1 MHGILQIGIITFFCH
16 SLYVVF
22 LRHSSMKARKSM
34 KKRFVSLLVAL
45 SITLTFLPIGA
56 VAAPTNEI
64 IQGNLKYTV
73 NNYTVNDGG
82 ESVTVSGI
90 SESTSEKPTHLTIE
104 SSISSNGKNYTVT
117 EIGNWAFEEWNTL
130 TEVTLPHTVE
140 IIGFQAFFNCS
151 NLTNVTIPEGVRK
164 IGQIAFNGCSQLTS
178 ITIPGTIEVM
188 TMAFSGNTALSHVT
202 LTNGISEIS
211 SSAFEGCTGLTEV
224 EIPASVNEIRQDAF
238 NGCTNLSDVKYNGHK
253 TDWDK
258 VTVKTGNDTLTSK
271 VQYLCDINFDL
282 DGGTVN
288 GSDTMATQTV
298 YSNEKLGTAKC
309 YQNDQTFKIPI
320 APQKEG
326 YTFLGWYQQDATAPT
341 DPAEYVA
348 SDNVTFTAKWSQI
361 YDVAF
366 DANANGDTV
375 TRMPSTQKV
384 PETTTASLPTIT
396 PQRTGY
402 DFDGWYTQAEGGTK
416 YTFTEAV
423 SSNITLYAHWNA
435 HSHTVTLEND
445 ENKETNSYDYGSSV
459 SVPTP
464 TKKTGYNFNHWEVTV
479 PDGETAP
486 SLNGP
491 DENGNYSFS
500 MPDYDIILTAKWT
513 QKDVIDPDVDL
524 KFDAATGEVTSNNP
538 QVNADDIINRKFYDD
553 KGNEVPGEKLNDRG
567 LPMEPGDY
575 IVKVDV
581 KETEKTAP
589 ANQITG
595 NQIKWSY
602 NVPQEEEKVTYT
614 LSLLG
619 GIAKVNGKDTT
630 INDNGDITI
639 EKGATVEVTFDK
651 SILSDAQTFDQWTI
665 KPASVL
671 NAVDP
676 KAETI
681 TFTMPGENVIIEAM
695 TKDASIE
702 EEPNILGTTLI
713 IGTAAAGTAVLA
725 YQTYQLG
732 TEFYL
737 ICTLPTGTAIP
748 TNRGE
753 LAELVWNNAGK
764 PEPAAVLN
772 ANATETDKAITWAVE
787 NDLLKAAK
795 NNGETYEATDPVSR
809 TEVIKAWNQVQAFKK

>member
-22 LRHSSMKARKSM
+22 LRHQSMKAGKSM

-56 VAAPTNEI
+56 VAATKITKE
-64 IQGNLKYTV
+64 NLKYTV
-73 NNYTVNDGG
+73 NADGK
-82 ESVTVSGI
+82 SVTVSG
-90 SESTSEKPTHLTIE
+90 TSRNPKQLTIE
-104 SSISSNGKNYTVT
+104 SSISDGNGNSYTVT
-117 EIGNWAFEEWNTL
+117 KIGMGAFNSTL
-130 TEVTLPHTVE
+130 EEVTLPPTLDE
-140 IIGFQAFFNCS
+140 IEDSAFFKCS
-151 NLTNVTIPEGVRK
+151 SLTEITIPEGVTK
-164 IGQIAFNGCSQLTS
+164 IGTNAFYGCSQLTS
-178 ITIPGTIEVM
+178 ITIPSTIKNM
-188 TMAFSGNTALSHVT
+188 DTAFPSNPKLSQVT
-202 LTNGISEIS
+202 LTNGIYRIS
-211 SSAFEGCTGLTEV
+211 SSAFKDCTGLTEIKIPTSV
-224 EIPASVNEIRQDAF
+224 YEICSDAF
-238 NGCTNLSDVKYNGHK
+238 NGCTGLTSVTLEKGINIINRNAFKDCTKLNDVKYNGHK
-253 TDWDK
+253 TDWEN
-258 VTVKTGNDTLTSK
+258 VRVNIAGNDTLTSK

-282 DGGTVN
+282 NGGTIN
-288 GSDTMATQTV
+288 GSSTMATQTV

-309 YQNDQTFKIPI
+309 YPNGQPFVVPSDPVR
-320 APQKEG
+320 EG
-326 YTFLGWYQQDATAPT
+326 YTFL
-341 DPAEYVA
+341 
-348 SDNVTFTAKWSQI
+348 
-361 YDVAF
+361 
-366 DANANGDTV
+366 
-375 TRMPSTQKV
+375 
-384 PETTTASLPTIT
+384 
-396 PQRTGY
+396 
-402 DFDGWYTQAEGGTK
+402 GWYTQAEGGTK

-500 MPDYDIILTAKWT
+500 MPDYDITLTAKWT

-524 KFDAATGEVTSNNP
+524 KFDAATGEVTSNNT
-538 QVNADDIINRKFYDD
+538 QVNADDIINKKFYDE
-553 KGNEVPGEKLNDRG
+553 KGNEVPSEKLNDRG
-567 LPMEPGDY
+567 LPTEPGDY
-575 IVKVDV
+575 IIKVDV
-581 KETEKTAP
+581 KETENTAP

-602 NVPQEEEKVTYT
+602 NVPQKEEKVTYT

-737 ICTLPTGTAIP
+737 ICALPTGTAIP

-772 ANATETDKAITWAVE
+772 ANATETDKAIAWAVE

>member
-22 LRHSSMKARKSM
+22 LRHQSMKAGKSM

-45 SITLTFLPIGA
+45 SITLTFLPMGA
-56 VAAPTNEI
+56 VAAAPNKITKGDLI
-64 IQGNLKYTV
+64 YTV
-73 NNYTVNDGG
+73 NADG
-82 ESVTVSGI
+82 ESVTVSG
-90 SESTSEKPTHLTIE
+90 TSRKPTQLTIG
-104 SSISSNGKNYTVT
+104 SSISDGNGKSYTVT
-117 EIGNWAFEEWNTL
+117 KIGMGAFNNVRNTL
-130 TEVTLPHTVE
+130 TEVTLPPTLDE
-140 IIGFQAFFNCS
+140 IEDSAFFKCS
-151 NLTNVTIPEGVRK
+151 SLTEITIPEGVTK
-164 IGQIAFNGCSQLTS
+164 IGTNAFYGCSQLTS
-178 ITIPGTIEVM
+178 ITIPSTIKNM
-188 TMAFSGNTALSHVT
+188 DAAFPSNPKLSQVT
-202 LTNGISEIS
+202 LTNGIYRIS
-211 SSAFEGCTGLTEV
+211 SSAFKDCTGLTEIKV
-224 EIPASVNEIRQDAF
+224 PTSVYEICSDAF
-238 NGCTNLSDVKYNGHK
+238 NGCTGLTSVTLEKGINIINSNAFKDCTELNDVKYNGYK
-253 TDWDK
+253 TDWEK
-258 VTVKTGNDTLTSK
+258 VRVNNAGNDTLTSK

-282 DGGTVN
+282 NGGTIN
-288 GSDTMATQTV
+288 GSGTMDKQTV
-298 YSNEKLGTAKC
+298 YSNEKLGTAS
-309 YQNDQTFKIPI
+309 
-320 APQKEG
+320 
-326 YTFLGWYQQDATAPT
+326 
-341 DPAEYVA
+341 V
-348 SDNVTFTAKWSQI
+348 
-361 YDVAF
+361 
-366 DANANGDTV
+366 
-375 TRMPSTQKV
+375 
-384 PETTTASLPTIT
+384 PTIT

-423 SSNITLYAHWNA
+423 SSNIILYAHWNA

-445 ENKETNSYDYGSSV
+445 ENKKTNSYDYGSSV

-500 MPDYDIILTAKWT
+500 MPDYDITLTAKWT

-524 KFDAATGEVTSNNP
+524 KFDAVTGEVTSNNT

-553 KGNEVPGEKLNDRG
+553 KGNEVPGEKLNDRR
-567 LPMEPGDY
+567 LPTEPGDY

-581 KETEKTAP
+581 KETENTAP

-602 NVPQEEEKVTYT
+602 NVPQKEEKVTYT

-619 GIAKVNGKDTT
+619 GIAKVNGKDAT

-671 NAVDP
+671 SAVEP

-737 ICTLPTGTAIP
+737 ICALPTGTAIP

-753 LAELVWNNAGK
+753 LAALVWNNAGK

-772 ANATETDKAITWAVE
+772 ANATETDKAIAWAVE

-809 TEVIKAWNQVQAFKK
+809 TEVIKAWNQVQAFKNEKNK

>member
-1 MHGILQIGIITFFCH
+1 
-16 SLYVVF
+16 
-22 LRHSSMKARKSM
+22 M

-45 SITLTFLPIGA
+45 SITLTFLPMGA
-56 VAAPTNEI
+56 VAAAPIKFTD
-64 IQGNLKYTV
+64 GNLIYTV
-73 NNYTVNDGG
+73 NADGQ
-82 ESVTVSGI
+82 SVTVSG
-90 SESTSEKPTHLTIE
+90 TSGSPTQLTIE
-104 SSISSNGKNYTVT
+104 SSISYKDKNYTVT
-117 EIGNWAFEEWNTL
+117 KIAMWAFNKCNSL
-130 TEVTLPHTVE
+130 TEVTIPNTVIE
-140 IIGFQAFFNCS
+140 IDYQAFYYCP
-151 NLTNVTIPEGVRK
+151 NLKKVTIHEGVK
-164 IGQIAFNGCSQLTS
+164 TIGQTAFIGCTQLTS
-178 ITIPGTIEVM
+178 ITIPSTITDM
-188 TMAFSGNTALSHVT
+188 DQAFSGNTALSHVT
-202 LTNGISEIS
+202 LTNGISNIS
-211 SSAFEGCTGLTEV
+211 NMAFKGCTGLTEIKVPISV
-224 EIPASVNEIRQDAF
+224 EQICPGAF
-238 NGCTNLSDVKYNGHK
+238 NGCTNLKSVLLEKNIKIINVNAFKDCTNLSDVKYNGYK

-258 VTVKTGNDTLTSK
+258 VTVNTTGNDTLTSK

-282 DGGTVN
+282 NGGTIN
-288 GSDTMATQTV
+288 GSGTMDKQTV
-298 YSNEKLGTAKC
+298 YSNKKLGTAS
-309 YQNDQTFKIPI
+309 
-320 APQKEG
+320 
-326 YTFLGWYQQDATAPT
+326 
-341 DPAEYVA
+341 V
-348 SDNVTFTAKWSQI
+348 
-361 YDVAF
+361 
-366 DANANGDTV
+366 
-375 TRMPSTQKV
+375 
-384 PETTTASLPTIT
+384 PTIT

-423 SSNITLYAHWNA
+423 SSNIILYAHWNA

-445 ENKETNSYDYGSSV
+445 ENKKTNSYDYGSSV

-479 PDGETAP
+479 PDGETAS

-500 MPDYDIILTAKWT
+500 MPDYDITLTAKRT

-524 KFDAATGEVTSNNP
+524 KFDAVTGEVTSNNT

-567 LPMEPGDY
+567 LPTEPGDY

-581 KETEKTAP
+581 KETENTAP

-602 NVPQEEEKVTYT
+602 NVPQKEEKVTYT

-619 GIAKVNGKDTT
+619 GIAKVNGKDAT

-671 NAVDP
+671 NAVEP

-737 ICTLPTGTAIP
+737 ICALPTGTAIP

-772 ANATETDKAITWAVE
+772 ANATETDKAIAWAVE
-787 NDLLKAAK
+787 NDLVKAAK
-795 NNGETYEATDPVSR
+795 SNGETYEATDPVSR

>member
-1 MHGILQIGIITFFCH
+1 
-16 SLYVVF
+16 
-22 LRHSSMKARKSM
+22 M
-34 KKRFVSLLVAL
+34 KKRFISLLVAL
-45 SITLTFLPIGA
+45 SITLTFLPMGA
-56 VAAPTNEI
+56 VAAAPIKFTD
-64 IQGNLKYTV
+64 GNLI
-73 NNYTVNDGG
+73 YTVNDDG
-82 ESVTVSGI
+82 ESVTVSG
-90 SESTSEKPTHLTIE
+90 TSGKPRHLTIE
-104 SSISSNGKNYTVT
+104 SSISDKDKNYTVT
-117 EIGNWAFEEWNTL
+117 KIAMWAFNNARNTL
-130 TEVTLPHTVE
+130 TEVTLPNTVDE
-140 IIGFQAFFNCS
+140 IGYQAFFNCS
-151 NLTNVTIPEGVRK
+151 NLTKVIIPEGVRK
-164 IGQIAFNGCSQLTS
+164 IGQAAFYGCSQLTS
-178 ITIPGTIEVM
+178 ITIPSTITNM
-188 TMAFSGNTALSHVT
+188 DTAFSGNTALSHVT
-202 LTNGISEIS
+202 LTNGISKIS
-211 SSAFEGCTGLTEV
+211 SNAFERCTGLTEV
-224 EIPASVNEIRQDAF
+224 EIPASVDQICPFAF
-238 NGCTNLSDVKYNGHK
+238 NGCTNLKRVLLEKNIKTINVNAFKDCTNLSDVKYNGYK

-258 VTVKTGNDTLTSK
+258 VTVNTTGNDTLTNK

-282 DGGTVN
+282 NGGTIN

-309 YQNDQTFKIPI
+309 YQNGQPFVVPTDPVR
-320 APQKEG
+320 EG

-341 DPAEYVA
+341 VLAEYVA
-348 SDNVTFTAKWSQI
+348 SDNVTF
-361 YDVAF
+361 
-366 DANANGDTV
+366 
-375 TRMPSTQKV
+375 
-384 PETTTASLPTIT
+384 
-396 PQRTGY
+396 
-402 DFDGWYTQAEGGTK
+402 
-416 YTFTEAV
+416 
-423 SSNITLYAHWNA
+423 
-435 HSHTVTLEND
+435 
-445 ENKETNSYDYGSSV
+445 
-459 SVPTP
+459 
-464 TKKTGYNFNHWEVTV
+464 
-479 PDGETAP
+479 
-486 SLNGP
+486 
-491 DENGNYSFS
+491 
-500 MPDYDIILTAKWT
+500 TAKWT

-524 KFDAATGEVTSNNP
+524 KFDAVTGEVTSNNT

-567 LPMEPGDY
+567 LPTEPGDY

-581 KETEKTAP
+581 KETENTAP

-602 NVPQEEEKVTYT
+602 NVPQKEEKVTYT

-619 GIAKVNGKDTT
+619 GIAKVNGKDAT

-671 NAVDP
+671 NAVEP

-737 ICTLPTGTAIP
+737 ICALPTGTAIP

-764 PEPAAVLN
+764 PDPAAVLN
-772 ANATETDKAITWAVE
+772 ANATETDKAIAWAVE

-795 NNGETYEATDPVSR
+795 SNGETYEATDPVSR

>member
-1 MHGILQIGIITFFCH
+1 MGAFN
-16 SLYVVF
+16 S
-22 LRHSSMKARKSM
+22 
-34 KKRFVSLLVAL
+34 
-45 SITLTFLPIGA
+45 TL
-56 VAAPTNEI
+56 E
-64 IQGNLKYTV
+64 
-73 NNYTVNDGG
+73 
-82 ESVTVSGI
+82 
-90 SESTSEKPTHLTIE
+90 
-104 SSISSNGKNYTVT
+104 
-117 EIGNWAFEEWNTL
+117 
-130 TEVTLPHTVE
+130 EVTLPPTLDE
-140 IIGFQAFFNCS
+140 IEDSAFFKCS
-151 NLTNVTIPEGVRK
+151 SLTEITIPEGVTK
-164 IGQIAFNGCSQLTS
+164 IGTNAFYGCSQLTS
-178 ITIPGTIEVM
+178 ITIPSTIKNM
-188 TMAFSGNTALSHVT
+188 DTAFPSNPKLSQVT
-202 LTNGISEIS
+202 LTNGIYRIS
-211 SSAFEGCTGLTEV
+211 SSAFKDCTGLTEIKIPTSV
-224 EIPASVNEIRQDAF
+224 YEICSDAF
-238 NGCTNLSDVKYNGHK
+238 NGCTGLTSVTLEKGINIINRDAFKDCTKLNDVKYNGHK
-253 TDWDK
+253 TDWEN
-258 VTVKTGNDTLTSK
+258 VRVNIAGNDTLTSR

-282 DGGTVN
+282 DGGTIN

-309 YQNDQTFKIPI
+309 YPNDQPFVVPTDPVR
-320 APQKEG
+320 EG
-326 YTFLGWYQQDATAPT
+326 YTFL
-341 DPAEYVA
+341 
-348 SDNVTFTAKWSQI
+348 
-361 YDVAF
+361 
-366 DANANGDTV
+366 
-375 TRMPSTQKV
+375 
-384 PETTTASLPTIT
+384 
-396 PQRTGY
+396 
-402 DFDGWYTQAEGGTK
+402 GWYTQAEGGTK

-445 ENKETNSYDYGSSV
+445 ENKKTNSYDYGSSV

-500 MPDYDIILTAKWT
+500 MPDYDITLTAKWT

-524 KFDAATGEVTSNNP
+524 KFDAATGEVTSNNAK
-538 QVNADDIINRKFYDD
+538 VNADDIINRKFYDD

-567 LPMEPGDY
+567 LPTEPGDY

-581 KETEKTAP
+581 KETENTAP

-602 NVPQEEEKVTYT
+602 NVPQKEEKVTYT

-630 INDNGDITI
+630 INDNGNITI

-737 ICTLPTGTAIP
+737 ICALPTGTAIP

-772 ANATETDKAITWAVE
+772 ANATETDKAIAWAVE

>member
-1 MHGILQIGIITFFCH
+1 MPPTLDEIEDSAFFKCS
-16 SLYVVF
+16 SL
-22 LRHSSMKARKSM
+22 
-34 KKRFVSLLVAL
+34 
-45 SITLTFLPIGA
+45 
-56 VAAPTNEI
+56 
-64 IQGNLKYTV
+64 
-73 NNYTVNDGG
+73 
-82 ESVTVSGI
+82 
-90 SESTSEKPTHLTIE
+90 
-104 SSISSNGKNYTVT
+104 T
-117 EIGNWAFEEWNTL
+117 EI
-130 TEVTLPHTVE
+130 
-140 IIGFQAFFNCS
+140 
-151 NLTNVTIPEGVRK
+151 TIPEGVTK
-164 IGQIAFNGCSQLTS
+164 IGTNAFYGCSQLTS
-178 ITIPGTIEVM
+178 ITIPSTIKNM
-188 TMAFSGNTALSHVT
+188 DTAFPSNPKLSQVT
-202 LTNGISEIS
+202 LTNGIYRIS
-211 SSAFEGCTGLTEV
+211 SSAFKDCTGLTEIKIPTSV
-224 EIPASVNEIRQDAF
+224 YEICSDAF
-238 NGCTNLSDVKYNGHK
+238 NGCTGLTSVTLEKGINIINRNAFKDCTNLNDVKYNGHK
-253 TDWDK
+253 TDWEN
-258 VTVKTGNDTLTSK
+258 VRVNIAGNDTLTSK

-282 DGGTVN
+282 NGGTIN

-298 YSNEKLGTAKC
+298 YSNEKLGTAS
-309 YQNDQTFKIPI
+309 
-320 APQKEG
+320 
-326 YTFLGWYQQDATAPT
+326 
-341 DPAEYVA
+341 V
-348 SDNVTFTAKWSQI
+348 
-361 YDVAF
+361 
-366 DANANGDTV
+366 
-375 TRMPSTQKV
+375 
-384 PETTTASLPTIT
+384 PTIT

-423 SSNITLYAHWNA
+423 SSNIILYAHWNA
-435 HSHTVTLEND
+435 HSHTVTLKND

-500 MPDYDIILTAKWT
+500 MPDYDITLTAKWT

-524 KFDAATGEVTSNNP
+524 KFDAVTGEVTSNNT

-567 LPMEPGDY
+567 LPTEPGDY

-581 KETEKTAP
+581 KETENTAP

-602 NVPQEEEKVTYT
+602 NVPQKEEKVTYT

-619 GIAKVNGKDTT
+619 GIAKVNGKDAT

-671 NAVDP
+671 SAVEP

-737 ICTLPTGTAIP
+737 ICALPTGTAIP

-772 ANATETDKAITWAVE
+772 ANATETDKAIAWAVE

>member
-1 MHGILQIGIITFFCH
+1 MTLEKGINIIN
-16 SLYVVF
+16 
-22 LRHSSMKARKSM
+22 R
-34 KKRFVSLLVAL
+34 
-45 SITLTFLPIGA
+45 
-56 VAAPTNEI
+56 N
-64 IQGNLKYTV
+64 
-73 NNYTVNDGG
+73 
-82 ESVTVSGI
+82 
-90 SESTSEKPTHLTIE
+90 
-104 SSISSNGKNYTVT
+104 
-117 EIGNWAFEEWNTL
+117 AF
-130 TEVTLPHTVE
+130 
-140 IIGFQAFFNCS
+140 
-151 NLTNVTIPEGVRK
+151 K
-164 IGQIAFNGCSQLTS
+164 D
-178 ITIPGTIEVM
+178 
-188 TMAFSGNTALSHVT
+188 
-202 LTNGISEIS
+202 
-211 SSAFEGCTGLTEV
+211 CTKL
-224 EIPASVNEIRQDAF
+224 N
-238 NGCTNLSDVKYNGHK
+238 DVKYNGHK
-253 TDWDK
+253 TDWEN
-258 VTVKTGNDTLTSK
+258 VRVNIAGNDTLTSK

-282 DGGTVN
+282 NGGTIN
-288 GSDTMATQTV
+288 GSSTMATQTV

-309 YQNDQTFKIPI
+309 YPNDQPFVVPTDPVR
-320 APQKEG
+320 EG
-326 YTFLGWYQQDATAPT
+326 YTFL
-341 DPAEYVA
+341 
-348 SDNVTFTAKWSQI
+348 
-361 YDVAF
+361 
-366 DANANGDTV
+366 
-375 TRMPSTQKV
+375 
-384 PETTTASLPTIT
+384 
-396 PQRTGY
+396 
-402 DFDGWYTQAEGGTK
+402 GWYTQAEGGTK

-445 ENKETNSYDYGSSV
+445 ENKKTNSYDYGSSV

-500 MPDYDIILTAKWT
+500 MPDYDITLTAKWT

-524 KFDAATGEVTSNNP
+524 KFDAATGEVTSNNAK
-538 QVNADDIINRKFYDD
+538 VNADDIINKKFYDE
-553 KGNEVPGEKLNDRG
+553 KGNEVPSEKLNDRG
-567 LPMEPGDY
+567 LPTEPGDY

-581 KETEKTAP
+581 KETENTAP
-589 ANQITG
+589 ANQVTG

-602 NVPQEEEKVTYT
+602 KVPQKEEKVTYT

-639 EKGATVEVTFDK
+639 EKDATVEVTFDK

-737 ICTLPTGTAIP
+737 ICALPTGTAIP

-772 ANATETDKAITWAVE
+772 ANATETDKAIAWAVE

>member
-1 MHGILQIGIITFFCH
+1 
-16 SLYVVF
+16 
-22 LRHSSMKARKSM
+22 M

-56 VAAPTNEI
+56 VAATKITKE
-64 IQGNLKYTV
+64 NLKYTV
-73 NNYTVNDGG
+73 NADGK
-82 ESVTVSGI
+82 SVTVSG
-90 SESTSEKPTHLTIE
+90 TSRNPKQLTIE
-104 SSISSNGKNYTVT
+104 SSISDGNGKSYTVT
-117 EIGNWAFEEWNTL
+117 KIGMGAFNSTL
-130 TEVTLPHTVE
+130 EEVTLPPTLDE
-140 IIGFQAFFNCS
+140 IEDSAFFKCS
-151 NLTNVTIPEGVRK
+151 SLTEITIPEGVTK
-164 IGQIAFNGCSQLTS
+164 IGTNAFYGCSQLTS
-178 ITIPGTIEVM
+178 ITIPSTIKNM
-188 TMAFSGNTALSHVT
+188 DTAFPSNPKLSQVT
-202 LTNGISEIS
+202 LTNGIYRIS
-211 SSAFEGCTGLTEV
+211 SSAFKDCTGLTEIKIPTSV
-224 EIPASVNEIRQDAF
+224 YEICSDAF
-238 NGCTNLSDVKYNGHK
+238 NGCTGLTSVTLEKGINIINRNAFKDCTKLNDVKYNGHK
-253 TDWDK
+253 TDWEN
-258 VTVKTGNDTLTSK
+258 VRVNIAGNDTLTSK

-282 DGGTVN
+282 NGGTIN
-288 GSDTMATQTV
+288 GSSTMATQTV

-309 YQNDQTFKIPI
+309 YPNDQPFVVPTDPVR
-320 APQKEG
+320 EG
-326 YTFLGWYQQDATAPT
+326 YTFL
-341 DPAEYVA
+341 
-348 SDNVTFTAKWSQI
+348 
-361 YDVAF
+361 
-366 DANANGDTV
+366 
-375 TRMPSTQKV
+375 
-384 PETTTASLPTIT
+384 
-396 PQRTGY
+396 
-402 DFDGWYTQAEGGTK
+402 GWYTQAEGGTK

-423 SSNITLYAHWNA
+423 SSNIILYAHWNA

-479 PDGETAP
+479 PDGETVP

-500 MPDYDIILTAKWT
+500 MPDYDITLTAKWT

-538 QVNADDIINRKFYDD
+538 QVNADDIINKKFYDE
-553 KGNEVPGEKLNDRG
+553 KGNEVPSEKLNDRG
-567 LPMEPGDY
+567 LPTEPGDY
-575 IVKVDV
+575 IIKVDV
-581 KETEKTAP
+581 KETENTAP

-602 NVPQEEEKVTYT
+602 NVPQKEEKVTYT

-737 ICTLPTGTAIP
+737 ICALPTGTAIP

-772 ANATETDKAITWAVE
+772 ANATETDKAIAWAVE

>member
-1 MHGILQIGIITFFCH
+1 
-16 SLYVVF
+16 
-22 LRHSSMKARKSM
+22 M

-56 VAAPTNEI
+56 VAAAPIKFTN
-64 IQGNLKYTV
+64 GNLKYTV
-73 NNYTVNDGG
+73 NADG
-82 ESVTVSGI
+82 ESVTVSG
-90 SESTSEKPTHLTIE
+90 TLRNPTQLNIE
-104 SSISSNGKNYTVT
+104 SSILYNGTNYTVT
-117 EIGNWAFEEWNTL
+117 KIATWAFYDARNTL
-130 TEVTLPHTVE
+130 TEVTLPNTVDE
-140 IIGFQAFFNCS
+140 IEYQAFFNCS
-151 NLTNVTIPEGVRK
+151 NLTKVIIPEGVRK
-164 IGQIAFNGCSQLTS
+164 IGQAAFYGCSQLTS
-178 ITIPGTIEVM
+178 ITIPSTITNM
-188 TMAFSGNTALSHVT
+188 DTAFSGNTALSHVT
-202 LTNGISEIS
+202 LTNGISKIS
-211 SSAFEGCTGLTEV
+211 SNAFERCTGLTEV
-224 EIPASVNEIRQDAF
+224 EIPASVDQICPFAF
-238 NGCTNLSDVKYNGHK
+238 NGCTNLKRVLLEKNIKTINVNAFKDCTNLSDVKYNGYK

-258 VTVKTGNDTLTSK
+258 VTVNTTGNDTLTSK

-282 DGGTVN
+282 NGGTIN
-288 GSDTMATQTV
+288 GSGTMDKQTV
-298 YSNEKLGTAKC
+298 YSNEKLGTA
-309 YQNDQTFKIPI
+309 NV
-320 APQKEG
+320 
-326 YTFLGWYQQDATAPT
+326 PT
-341 DPAEYVA
+341 TP
-348 SDNVTFTAKWSQI
+348 
-361 YDVAF
+361 
-366 DANANGDTV
+366 
-375 TRMPSTQKV
+375 
-384 PETTTASLPTIT
+384 

-423 SSNITLYAHWNA
+423 SSNIILYAHWNA

-500 MPDYDIILTAKWT
+500 MPDYDITLTAKWT

-524 KFDAATGEVTSNNP
+524 KFDAVTGEVTSNNT

-567 LPMEPGDY
+567 LPTEPGDY

-581 KETEKTAP
+581 KETENTAP

-602 NVPQEEEKVTYT
+602 NVPQKEEKVTYT

-619 GIAKVNGKDTT
+619 GIAKVNGKDAT

-671 NAVDP
+671 NAVEP

-737 ICTLPTGTAIP
+737 ICALPTGTAIP
-748 TNRGE
+748 TTRGE

-772 ANATETDKAITWAVE
+772 ANATETDKAIAWAVE

>member
-1 MHGILQIGIITFFCH
+1 
-16 SLYVVF
+16 
-22 LRHSSMKARKSM
+22 M

-45 SITLTFLPIGA
+45 SITLTFLPMGA
-56 VAAPTNEI
+56 VAATKI
-64 IQGNLKYTV
+64 TQGNLIYRV
-73 NNYTVNDGG
+73 NADG
-82 ESVTVSGI
+82 ESVTVSG
-90 SESTSEKPTHLTIE
+90 TSRKPTQLTILTIG
-104 SSISSNGKNYTVT
+104 SSISDGNGKSYTVT
-117 EIGNWAFEEWNTL
+117 KIGMGAFNNARNTL
-130 TEVTLPHTVE
+130 TEVTLPPTLDE
-140 IIGFQAFFNCS
+140 IEDSAFFQCS
-151 NLTNVTIPEGVRK
+151 SLTEITIPEGVTK
-164 IGQIAFNGCSQLTS
+164 IGTNAFYGCSQLTS
-178 ITIPGTIEVM
+178 ITIPRTIKNM
-188 TMAFSGNTALSHVT
+188 DAAFPSNPKLSQVT
-202 LTNGISEIS
+202 LTNGIYRIS
-211 SSAFEGCTGLTEV
+211 SSAFKDCTGLTEIKV
-224 EIPASVNEIRQDAF
+224 PTSVYEICSDAF
-238 NGCTNLSDVKYNGHK
+238 NGCTGLTSVTLEKGINIINSNAFKDCTELNDVKYNGYK
-253 TDWDK
+253 TDWEK
-258 VTVKTGNDTLTSK
+258 VRVNKTGNDTLTSK
-271 VQYLCDINFDL
+271 VQYLCDITFDL
-282 DGGTVN
+282 NGGTIN
-288 GSDTMATQTV
+288 GSGTMDKQTV
-298 YSNEKLGTAKC
+298 YSNEKLGTASV
-309 YQNDQTFKIPI
+309 
-320 APQKEG
+320 
-326 YTFLGWYQQDATAPT
+326 PT
-341 DPAEYVA
+341 TP
-348 SDNVTFTAKWSQI
+348 
-361 YDVAF
+361 
-366 DANANGDTV
+366 
-375 TRMPSTQKV
+375 
-384 PETTTASLPTIT
+384 

-423 SSNITLYAHWNA
+423 SSNIILYAHWNA

-445 ENKETNSYDYGSSV
+445 ENKKTNSYDYGSSV

-500 MPDYDIILTAKWT
+500 MPDYDITLTAKWT

-524 KFDAATGEVTSNNP
+524 KFDAVTGEVTSNNT

-567 LPMEPGDY
+567 LPTEPGDY

-581 KETEKTAP
+581 KETENTAP

-602 NVPQEEEKVTYT
+602 NVPQKEEKVTYT

-619 GIAKVNGKDTT
+619 GIAKVNGKDAT

-671 NAVDP
+671 NAVEP

-737 ICTLPTGTAIP
+737 ICALPTGTAIP

-753 LAELVWNNAGK
+753 LAALVWNNAGK

-772 ANATETDKAITWAVE
+772 ANATETDKAIAWAVE

-795 NNGETYEATDPVSR
+795 SNGETYEATDPVSR

>member
-1 MHGILQIGIITFFCH
+1 
-16 SLYVVF
+16 
-22 LRHSSMKARKSM
+22 M

-45 SITLTFLPIGA
+45 SITLTFLPMGA
-56 VAAPTNEI
+56 VAATRITKE
-64 IQGNLKYTV
+64 NLKYTV
-73 NNYTVNDGG
+73 NADGQ
-82 ESVTVSGI
+82 SVTVSG
-90 SESTSEKPTHLTIE
+90 TSGKPTQLTIE
-104 SSISSNGKNYTVT
+104 SSISDKDKNYTVT
-117 EIGNWAFEEWNTL
+117 KIATWAFNACNTL
-130 TEVTLPHTVE
+130 TEVTLPNTVDE
-140 IIGFQAFFNCS
+140 IGYQAFFKCS
-151 NLTNVTIPEGVRK
+151 NLTKVIIPEGVTK
-164 IGQIAFNGCSQLTS
+164 IGQAAFYGCSQLTS
-178 ITIPGTIEVM
+178 ITIPSTITNM
-188 TMAFSGNTALSHVT
+188 DTAFSGNTALSHVT
-202 LTNGISEIS
+202 LTNGISKIS
-211 SSAFEGCTGLTEV
+211 SNAFERCTGLTEV
-224 EIPASVNEIRQDAF
+224 EIPASVDQICPFAF
-238 NGCTNLSDVKYNGHK
+238 NGCTNLKRVLLEKNIKTINVNAFKDCTNLSDVKYNGYK

-258 VTVKTGNDTLTSK
+258 VTVNTTGNDTLTSK

-288 GSDTMATQTV
+288 GSNTVDKQTV

-309 YQNDQTFKIPI
+309 YPNDQPFVVPTDPVR
-320 APQKEG
+320 EG
-326 YTFLGWYQQDATAPT
+326 YTFL
-341 DPAEYVA
+341 
-348 SDNVTFTAKWSQI
+348 
-361 YDVAF
+361 
-366 DANANGDTV
+366 
-375 TRMPSTQKV
+375 
-384 PETTTASLPTIT
+384 
-396 PQRTGY
+396 
-402 DFDGWYTQAEGGTK
+402 GWYTQAEGGTK

-445 ENKETNSYDYGSSV
+445 ENKKTNSYDYGSSV

-500 MPDYDIILTAKWT
+500 MPDYDITLTAKWT
-513 QKDVIDPDVDL
+513 QKDVINPDVDL
-524 KFDAATGEVTSNNP
+524 KFDAVTGEVTSNNT

-553 KGNEVPGEKLNDRG
+553 KGKEVPGEKLNDRG
-567 LPMEPGDY
+567 LPTEPGDY

-581 KETEKTAP
+581 KETENTAP

-602 NVPQEEEKVTYT
+602 NVPQKEEKVTYT

-619 GIAKVNGKDTT
+619 GIAKVNGKDAT

-671 NAVDP
+671 NAVEP

-737 ICTLPTGTAIP
+737 ICALPTGTAIP

-753 LAELVWNNAGK
+753 LAALVWNNAGK

-772 ANATETDKAITWAVE
+772 ANATETDKAIAWAVE

-795 NNGETYEATDPVSR
+795 SNGETYEATDPVSR

>member
-1 MHGILQIGIITFFCH
+1 
-16 SLYVVF
+16 
-22 LRHSSMKARKSM
+22 M
-34 KKRFVSLLVAL
+34 KKRFISLLVAL
-45 SITLTFLPIGA
+45 SITLTFLPMGA
-56 VAAPTNEI
+56 VAATKI
-64 IQGNLKYTV
+64 TKGNLKYIV
-73 NNYTVNDGG
+73 NADGK
-82 ESVTVSGI
+82 SVTVSG
-90 SESTSEKPTHLTIE
+90 TSGKPTQLTIE
-104 SSISSNGKNYTVT
+104 SSISDNGTNYTVT
-117 EIGNWAFEEWNTL
+117 KIATWAFNACNTL
-130 TEVTLPHTVE
+130 TEVTLPNTVDE
-140 IIGFQAFFNCS
+140 IGYQAFFNCS
-151 NLTNVTIPEGVRK
+151 NLTKVIIPEGVRK
-164 IGQIAFNGCSQLTS
+164 IGQAAFYGCSQLTS
-178 ITIPGTIEVM
+178 ITIPSTITNM
-188 TMAFSGNTALSHVT
+188 DTAFSGNTALSHVT
-202 LTNGISEIS
+202 LTNGISKIS
-211 SSAFEGCTGLTEV
+211 SSAFKGCTGLTEIKV
-224 EIPASVNEIRQDAF
+224 PISVNEICSDAF
-238 NGCTNLSDVKYNGHK
+238 NGCTSLTSVTLEKNINIINSNAFKDCTELNDVKYNGYK
-253 TDWDK
+253 TDWEK
-258 VTVKTGNDTLTSK
+258 VRVNNAGNDTLTNK
-271 VQYLCDINFDL
+271 VRYLCDINFDL
-282 DGGTVN
+282 NGGTIN
-288 GSDTMATQTV
+288 GSGTIDKQTV
-298 YSNEKLGTAKC
+298 YSNEKLGTA
-309 YQNDQTFKIPI
+309 
-320 APQKEG
+320 
-326 YTFLGWYQQDATAPT
+326 
-341 DPAEYVA
+341 
-348 SDNVTFTAKWSQI
+348 NV
-361 YDVAF
+361 
-366 DANANGDTV
+366 
-375 TRMPSTQKV
+375 
-384 PETTTASLPTIT
+384 PTIT

-416 YTFTEAV
+416 YAFTEAV
-423 SSNITLYAHWNA
+423 SSNIILYAHWNA

-445 ENKETNSYDYGSSV
+445 ENKKTNSYDYGSSV

-500 MPDYDIILTAKWT
+500 MPDYDITLTAKWT

-524 KFDAATGEVTSNNP
+524 KFDAATGEVTSNNT

-567 LPMEPGDY
+567 LPTEPGDY

-602 NVPQEEEKVTYT
+602 NVPQKEEKVTYT

-619 GIAKVNGKDTT
+619 GIAKVNGKDAT

-671 NAVDP
+671 NAVEP

-737 ICTLPTGTAIP
+737 ICALPTGTAIP

-753 LAELVWNNAGK
+753 LAALVWNNAGK

-772 ANATETDKAITWAVE
+772 ANATETDKAIAWAVE
-787 NDLLKAAK
+787 NDLLKTAK

>member
-1 MHGILQIGIITFFCH
+1 
-16 SLYVVF
+16 
-22 LRHSSMKARKSM
+22 M

-45 SITLTFLPIGA
+45 SITLTFLPMGA
-56 VAAPTNEI
+56 VAAAPIKFTD
-64 IQGNLKYTV
+64 GNLI
-73 NNYTVNDGG
+73 YTVNDDG
-82 ESVTVSGI
+82 ESVTVSGK
-90 SESTSEKPTHLTIE
+90 SRTPTHLNIE
-104 SSISSNGKNYTVT
+104 SSISNKGKNYTVT
-117 EIGNWAFEEWNTL
+117 EIGDQVFWGCNTL
-130 TEVTLPHTVE
+130 TEVTLPNTVK
-140 IIGFQAFFNCS
+140 IIGYQAFCKCS
-151 NLTNVTIPEGVRK
+151 NLTKVIIPEGVKK
-164 IGQIAFNGCSQLTS
+164 IGQAAFYGCSQLTS
-178 ITIPGTIEVM
+178 ITIPSTITNM
-188 TMAFSGNTALSHVT
+188 DTAFSGNTALSHVT
-202 LTNGISEIS
+202 LTNGISKIS
-211 SSAFEGCTGLTEV
+211 SNAFERCTGLTEV
-224 EIPASVNEIRQDAF
+224 EIPASVDQICPFAF
-238 NGCTNLSDVKYNGHK
+238 NGCTNLKRVLLEKNIKTINVNAFKDCTNLSDVKYNGYK
-253 TDWDK
+253 TDWDR
-258 VTVKTGNDTLTSK
+258 VTVNTTGNDTLTSK
-271 VQYLCDINFDL
+271 VQYLCDITFDL
-282 DGGTVN
+282 NGGTIN
-288 GSDTMATQTV
+288 GSGTMDKQTV
-298 YSNEKLGTAKC
+298 YSNEKLGTASV
-309 YQNDQTFKIPI
+309 
-320 APQKEG
+320 
-326 YTFLGWYQQDATAPT
+326 PT
-341 DPAEYVA
+341 TP
-348 SDNVTFTAKWSQI
+348 
-361 YDVAF
+361 
-366 DANANGDTV
+366 
-375 TRMPSTQKV
+375 
-384 PETTTASLPTIT
+384 

-402 DFDGWYTQAEGGTK
+402 TFLGWYTQAEGGTK

-435 HSHTVTLEND
+435 HSHTVTLENG
-445 ENKETNSYDYGSSV
+445 ENKKTNSYDYGSSV

-500 MPDYDIILTAKWT
+500 MPDYDITLTAKWT

-524 KFDAATGEVTSNNP
+524 KFDAVTGEVTSNNT

-567 LPMEPGDY
+567 LPTEPGDY

-581 KETEKTAP
+581 KETENTAP

-602 NVPQEEEKVTYT
+602 NVPQKEEKVTYT

-619 GIAKVNGKDTT
+619 GIAKVNGKDAT

-671 NAVDP
+671 NAVEP

-737 ICTLPTGTAIP
+737 ICALPTGTAIP

-772 ANATETDKAITWAVE
+772 ANATETDKAIAWAVE

-809 TEVIKAWNQVQAFKK
+809 TEVIKAWNQVQTFKK

>member
-22 LRHSSMKARKSM
+22 LRHQSMKAGKSM

-56 VAAPTNEI
+56 VAATPI
-64 IQGNLKYTV
+64 RIGNLKYTV
-73 NNYTVNDGG
+73 NADG
-82 ESVTVSGI
+82 ESVTVSG
-90 SESTSEKPTHLTIE
+90 TSGNPTQLNIE
-104 SSISSNGKNYTVT
+104 SSISSNGRNYTVT
-117 EIGNWAFEEWNTL
+117 EIAMWAFYKCNTL
-130 TEVTLPHTVE
+130 TEVTLPNTVDE
-140 IIGFQAFFNCS
+140 IGYQAFLNCS
-151 NLTNVTIPEGVRK
+151 NLTNVTIPEGVTK
-164 IGQIAFNGCSQLTS
+164 IGQAAFYGCSQLTS
-178 ITIPGTIEVM
+178 ITIPSTITDM
-188 TMAFSGNTALSHVT
+188 DTAFSGNTALSQVT
-202 LTNGISEIS
+202 LTNGIPKIS
-211 SSAFEGCTGLTEV
+211 SHAFERCTELREIKVPISVDEICSFAFNGCTGLT
-224 EIPASVNEIRQDAF
+224 SVTLEKGINIINSNAF
-238 NGCTNLSDVKYNGHK
+238 KDCTELNDVKYNGYK
-253 TDWDK
+253 TDWEK
-258 VTVKTGNDTLTSK
+258 VRVNNAGNDTLTSK

-282 DGGTVN
+282 DGGTIN

-309 YQNDQTFKIPI
+309 YPNDQPFVVPTDPVR
-320 APQKEG
+320 EG
-326 YTFLGWYQQDATAPT
+326 YTFLGWY
-341 DPAEYVA
+341 
-348 SDNVTFTAKWSQI
+348 
-361 YDVAF
+361 
-366 DANANGDTV
+366 
-375 TRMPSTQKV
+375 
-384 PETTTASLPTIT
+384 
-396 PQRTGY
+396 
-402 DFDGWYTQAEGGTK
+402 TQAEGGIK

-524 KFDAATGEVTSNNP
+524 KFDAVTGEVTSNNAK
-538 QVNADDIINRKFYDD
+538 VNADDIINKKFYDD

-567 LPMEPGDY
+567 LPTEPGDY

-581 KETEKTAP
+581 KETENTAP
-589 ANQITG
+589 ANQVTG

-602 NVPQEEEKVTYT
+602 NVPQKEEKVTYT

-737 ICTLPTGTAIP
+737 ICALPTGTAIP

-772 ANATETDKAITWAVE
+772 ANATETDKAIAWAVE

>member
-1 MHGILQIGIITFFCH
+1 
-16 SLYVVF
+16 
-22 LRHSSMKARKSM
+22 M

-56 VAAPTNEI
+56 VAATKITKE
-64 IQGNLKYTV
+64 NLKYTV
-73 NNYTVNDGG
+73 NADGK
-82 ESVTVSGI
+82 SVTVSG
-90 SESTSEKPTHLTIE
+90 TSRNPKQLTIE
-104 SSISSNGKNYTVT
+104 SSISDGNGNSYTVT
-117 EIGNWAFEEWNTL
+117 KIGMGAFNSTL
-130 TEVTLPHTVE
+130 EEVTLPPTLDE
-140 IIGFQAFFNCS
+140 IEDSAFFKCS
-151 NLTNVTIPEGVRK
+151 SLTEITIPEGVTK
-164 IGQIAFNGCSQLTS
+164 IGTNAFYGCSQLTS
-178 ITIPGTIEVM
+178 ITIPSTIKNM
-188 TMAFSGNTALSHVT
+188 DTAFPSNPKLSQVT
-202 LTNGISEIS
+202 LTNGIYRIS
-211 SSAFEGCTGLTEV
+211 SSAFKDCTGLTEIKIPTSV
-224 EIPASVNEIRQDAF
+224 YEICSDAF
-238 NGCTNLSDVKYNGHK
+238 NGCTGLTSVTLEKGINIINRNAFKDCTKLNDVKYNGHK
-253 TDWDK
+253 TDWEN
-258 VTVKTGNDTLTSK
+258 VRVNIAGNDTLTSK

-282 DGGTVN
+282 NGGTIN
-288 GSDTMATQTV
+288 GSSTMATQTV

-309 YQNDQTFKIPI
+309 YPNGQPFVVPSDPVR
-320 APQKEG
+320 EG
-326 YTFLGWYQQDATAPT
+326 YTFL
-341 DPAEYVA
+341 
-348 SDNVTFTAKWSQI
+348 
-361 YDVAF
+361 
-366 DANANGDTV
+366 
-375 TRMPSTQKV
+375 
-384 PETTTASLPTIT
+384 
-396 PQRTGY
+396 
-402 DFDGWYTQAEGGTK
+402 GWYTQAEGGTK

-445 ENKETNSYDYGSSV
+445 ENKKTNSYDYGSSV

-500 MPDYDIILTAKWT
+500 MPDYDITLTAKWT

-524 KFDAATGEVTSNNP
+524 KFDAATGEVTSNNT

-567 LPMEPGDY
+567 LPTEPGDY

-589 ANQITG
+589 ANQVTG

-602 NVPQEEEKVTYT
+602 NVPQKEEKVTYT

-737 ICTLPTGTAIP
+737 ICALPTGTAIP

-772 ANATETDKAITWAVE
+772 ANATETDKAIAWAVE

>member
-1 MHGILQIGIITFFCH
+1 
-16 SLYVVF
+16 
-22 LRHSSMKARKSM
+22 M

-45 SITLTFLPIGA
+45 SITLTFLPMGA
-56 VAAPTNEI
+56 VAAAPIKFTD
-64 IQGNLKYTV
+64 GNLI
-73 NNYTVNDGG
+73 YTVNDDG
-82 ESVTVSGI
+82 ESVTVSGK
-90 SESTSEKPTHLTIE
+90 SRTPTHLNIE
-104 SSISSNGKNYTVT
+104 SSISNKGKNYTVT
-117 EIGNWAFEEWNTL
+117 EIGDQVFWGCNTL
-130 TEVTLPHTVE
+130 TEVTLPNTVK
-140 IIGFQAFFNCS
+140 IIGYQAFCKCS
-151 NLTNVTIPEGVRK
+151 NLTKVIIPEGVKK
-164 IGQIAFNGCSQLTS
+164 IGQAAFYGCSQLTS
-178 ITIPGTIEVM
+178 ITIPSTITNM
-188 TMAFSGNTALSHVT
+188 DTAFSGNTALSHVT
-202 LTNGISEIS
+202 LTNGISKIS
-211 SSAFEGCTGLTEV
+211 SNAFERCTGLTEV
-224 EIPASVNEIRQDAF
+224 EIPASVDQICPFAF
-238 NGCTNLSDVKYNGHK
+238 NGCTSLKSVLLEKNIKTINVNAFKDCTNLSDVKYNGYK
-253 TDWDK
+253 TDWDR
-258 VTVKTGNDTLTSK
+258 VTVNTTGNDTLTSK
-271 VQYLCDINFDL
+271 VQYLCDITFDL
-282 DGGTVN
+282 NGGTIN
-288 GSDTMATQTV
+288 GSGTMDKQTV
-298 YSNEKLGTAKC
+298 YSNEKLGTASV
-309 YQNDQTFKIPI
+309 
-320 APQKEG
+320 
-326 YTFLGWYQQDATAPT
+326 PT
-341 DPAEYVA
+341 TP
-348 SDNVTFTAKWSQI
+348 
-361 YDVAF
+361 
-366 DANANGDTV
+366 
-375 TRMPSTQKV
+375 
-384 PETTTASLPTIT
+384 

-402 DFDGWYTQAEGGTK
+402 TFLGWYTQAEGGTK

-445 ENKETNSYDYGSSV
+445 ENKKTNSYDYGSSV

-500 MPDYDIILTAKWT
+500 MPDYDITLTAKWT

-524 KFDAATGEVTSNNP
+524 KFDAVTGEVTSNNT

-567 LPMEPGDY
+567 LPTEPGDY

-581 KETEKTAP
+581 KETENTAP

-602 NVPQEEEKVTYT
+602 NVPQKEEKVTYT

-619 GIAKVNGKDTT
+619 GIAKVNGKDAT

-671 NAVDP
+671 NAVES

-737 ICTLPTGTAIP
+737 ICALPTGTAIP

-772 ANATETDKAITWAVE
+772 ANATETDKAIAWAVE

-809 TEVIKAWNQVQAFKK
+809 TEVIKAWNQVQTFKK

>member
-22 LRHSSMKARKSM
+22 LRHQSMKAGKSM

-56 VAAPTNEI
+56 VAATPI
-64 IQGNLKYTV
+64 RIGNLKYTV
-73 NNYTVNDGG
+73 NADG
-82 ESVTVSGI
+82 ESVTVSG
-90 SESTSEKPTHLTIE
+90 TSGNPTQLNIE
-104 SSISSNGKNYTVT
+104 SSISSNGRNYTVT
-117 EIGNWAFEEWNTL
+117 EIATWAFNKCNTL
-130 TEVTLPHTVE
+130 TEVTLPNTVDE
-140 IIGFQAFFNCS
+140 IGYQAFFNCS
-151 NLTNVTIPEGVRK
+151 NLTNVTIPEGVTK
-164 IGQIAFNGCSQLTS
+164 IGQAAFYGCSQLTS
-178 ITIPGTIEVM
+178 ITIPSTITDM
-188 TMAFSGNTALSHVT
+188 DTAFSGNTALSQVT
-202 LTNGISEIS
+202 LTNGIPKIS
-211 SSAFEGCTGLTEV
+211 SHAFERCTELREIKVPISVDEICPFAFNGCTGLT
-224 EIPASVNEIRQDAF
+224 SVTLEKGINIINSNAF
-238 NGCTNLSDVKYNGHK
+238 KDCTELNDVKYNGYK
-253 TDWDK
+253 TDWEK
-258 VTVKTGNDTLTSK
+258 VRVNNAGNDTLTSK

-282 DGGTVN
+282 DGGTIN

-309 YQNDQTFKIPI
+309 YPNDQPFVVPTDPVR
-320 APQKEG
+320 EG
-326 YTFLGWYQQDATAPT
+326 YTFLGWY
-341 DPAEYVA
+341 
-348 SDNVTFTAKWSQI
+348 
-361 YDVAF
+361 
-366 DANANGDTV
+366 
-375 TRMPSTQKV
+375 
-384 PETTTASLPTIT
+384 
-396 PQRTGY
+396 
-402 DFDGWYTQAEGGTK
+402 TQAEGGIK

-524 KFDAATGEVTSNNP
+524 KFDAVTGEVTSNIAK
-538 QVNADDIINRKFYDD
+538 VNADDIINKKFYDD

-567 LPMEPGDY
+567 LPTEPGDY

-581 KETEKTAP
+581 KETENTAP
-589 ANQITG
+589 ANQVTG

-602 NVPQEEEKVTYT
+602 NVPQKEEKVTYT

-737 ICTLPTGTAIP
+737 ICALPTGTAIP

-772 ANATETDKAITWAVE
+772 ANATETDKAIAWAVE

>member
-22 LRHSSMKARKSM
+22 LRHQSMKAGKSM

-56 VAAPTNEI
+56 VAATPI
-64 IQGNLKYTV
+64 RIGNLKYTV
-73 NNYTVNDGG
+73 NADG
-82 ESVTVSGI
+82 ESVTVSG
-90 SESTSEKPTHLTIE
+90 TSGNPTQLNIE
-104 SSISSNGKNYTVT
+104 SSISSNGRNYTVT
-117 EIGNWAFEEWNTL
+117 EIATWAFNKCNTL
-130 TEVTLPHTVE
+130 TEVTLPNTVDE
-140 IIGFQAFFNCS
+140 IGYQAFFNCS
-151 NLTNVTIPEGVRK
+151 NLTNVTIPEGVTK
-164 IGQIAFNGCSQLTS
+164 IGQAAFYGCSQLTS
-178 ITIPGTIEVM
+178 ITIPSTITDM
-188 TMAFSGNTALSHVT
+188 DTAFSGNTALSQVT
-202 LTNGISEIS
+202 LTNGIPKIS
-211 SSAFEGCTGLTEV
+211 SHAFERCTELREIKVPISVDEICPFAFNGCTGLT
-224 EIPASVNEIRQDAF
+224 SVTLEKGINIINSNAF
-238 NGCTNLSDVKYNGHK
+238 KDCTELNDVKYNGYK
-253 TDWDK
+253 TDWEK
-258 VTVKTGNDTLTSK
+258 VRVNNAGNDTLTSK

-282 DGGTVN
+282 DGGTIN

-309 YQNDQTFKIPI
+309 YPNDQPFVVPTDPVR
-320 APQKEG
+320 EG
-326 YTFLGWYQQDATAPT
+326 YTFLGWY
-341 DPAEYVA
+341 
-348 SDNVTFTAKWSQI
+348 
-361 YDVAF
+361 
-366 DANANGDTV
+366 
-375 TRMPSTQKV
+375 
-384 PETTTASLPTIT
+384 
-396 PQRTGY
+396 
-402 DFDGWYTQAEGGTK
+402 TQAEGGIK

-524 KFDAATGEVTSNNP
+524 KFDAVTGEVTSNNAK
-538 QVNADDIINRKFYDD
+538 VNADDIINKKFYDD

-567 LPMEPGDY
+567 LPTEPGDY

-581 KETEKTAP
+581 KETENTAP
-589 ANQITG
+589 ANQVTG

-602 NVPQEEEKVTYT
+602 NVPQKEEKVTYT

-737 ICTLPTGTAIP
+737 ICALPTGTAIP

-753 LAELVWNNAGK
+753 LA
-764 PEPAAVLN
+764 
-772 ANATETDKAITWAVE
+772 
-787 NDLLKAAK
+787 
-795 NNGETYEATDPVSR
+795 
-809 TEVIKAWNQVQAFKK
+809 

>member
-1 MHGILQIGIITFFCH
+1 
-16 SLYVVF
+16 
-22 LRHSSMKARKSM
+22 M

-45 SITLTFLPIGA
+45 SITLTFLPMGA
-56 VAAPTNEI
+56 VAAAPINFTD
-64 IQGNLKYTV
+64 GNLI
-73 NNYTVNDGG
+73 YTVNDDG
-82 ESVTVSGI
+82 ESVTVSGK
-90 SESTSEKPTHLTIE
+90 SRTPTHLNIE
-104 SSISSNGKNYTVT
+104 SSISNKGKNYTVT
-117 EIGNWAFEEWNTL
+117 EIGDQVFWGCNTL
-130 TEVTLPHTVE
+130 TEVTLPNTVK
-140 IIGFQAFFNCS
+140 IIGYQAFCKCS
-151 NLTNVTIPEGVRK
+151 NLTKVIIPEGVKK
-164 IGQIAFNGCSQLTS
+164 IGQAAFYGCSQLTS
-178 ITIPGTIEVM
+178 ITIPSTITNM
-188 TMAFSGNTALSHVT
+188 DTAFSGNTALSHVT
-202 LTNGISEIS
+202 LTNGISKIS
-211 SSAFEGCTGLTEV
+211 SNAFERCTGLTEV
-224 EIPASVNEIRQDAF
+224 EIPASVDQICPFAF
-238 NGCTNLSDVKYNGHK
+238 NGCTNLKRVLLEKNIKTINVNAFKDCTNLSDVKYNGYK
-253 TDWDK
+253 TDWDR
-258 VTVKTGNDTLTSK
+258 VTVNTTGNDTLTSK
-271 VQYLCDINFDL
+271 VQYLCDITFDL
-282 DGGTVN
+282 NGGTIN
-288 GSDTMATQTV
+288 GSGTMDKQTV
-298 YSNEKLGTAKC
+298 YSNEKLGTASV
-309 YQNDQTFKIPI
+309 
-320 APQKEG
+320 
-326 YTFLGWYQQDATAPT
+326 PT
-341 DPAEYVA
+341 TP
-348 SDNVTFTAKWSQI
+348 
-361 YDVAF
+361 
-366 DANANGDTV
+366 
-375 TRMPSTQKV
+375 
-384 PETTTASLPTIT
+384 

-402 DFDGWYTQAEGGTK
+402 TFLGWYTQAEGGTK

-445 ENKETNSYDYGSSV
+445 ENKKTNSYDYGSSV

-500 MPDYDIILTAKWT
+500 MPDYDITLTAKWT

-524 KFDAATGEVTSNNP
+524 KFDAVTGEVTSNNT

-567 LPMEPGDY
+567 LPTEPGDY

-581 KETEKTAP
+581 KETENTAP

-602 NVPQEEEKVTYT
+602 NVPQKEEKVTYT

-619 GIAKVNGKDTT
+619 GIAKVNGKDAT

-671 NAVDP
+671 NAVEP

-737 ICTLPTGTAIP
+737 ICALPTGTAIP

-772 ANATETDKAITWAVE
+772 ANATETDKAIAWAVE

-809 TEVIKAWNQVQAFKK
+809 TEVIKAWNQVQTFKK

>member
-1 MHGILQIGIITFFCH
+1 
-16 SLYVVF
+16 
-22 LRHSSMKARKSM
+22 M

-56 VAAPTNEI
+56 VAAAPIKFTN
-64 IQGNLKYTV
+64 GNLKYTV
-73 NNYTVNDGG
+73 NADG
-82 ESVTVSGI
+82 ESVTVSG
-90 SESTSEKPTHLTIE
+90 TLRNPTQLNIE
-104 SSISSNGKNYTVT
+104 SSILYNGTNYTVT
-117 EIGNWAFEEWNTL
+117 KIATWAFYDARNTL
-130 TEVTLPHTVE
+130 TEVTLPNTVDE
-140 IIGFQAFFNCS
+140 IEYQAFFNCS
-151 NLTNVTIPEGVRK
+151 NLTKVIIPEGVRK
-164 IGQIAFNGCSQLTS
+164 IGQAAFYGCSQLTS
-178 ITIPGTIEVM
+178 ITIPSTITNM
-188 TMAFSGNTALSHVT
+188 DTAFSGNTALSHVT
-202 LTNGISEIS
+202 LTNGIYRIS
-211 SSAFEGCTGLTEV
+211 SSAFKGCTGLTEIKV
-224 EIPASVNEIRQDAF
+224 PISVNEICSDAF
-238 NGCTNLSDVKYNGHK
+238 NGCTDLTSVTLEKGINIINSNAFKDCTELNDVKYNGYK

-258 VTVKTGNDTLTSK
+258 VTVNTTGNDTLTNK

-282 DGGTVN
+282 NGGTIN
-288 GSDTMATQTV
+288 GSGTMDKQTV
-298 YSNEKLGTAKC
+298 YSNEKLGTASV
-309 YQNDQTFKIPI
+309 
-320 APQKEG
+320 
-326 YTFLGWYQQDATAPT
+326 PT
-341 DPAEYVA
+341 TP
-348 SDNVTFTAKWSQI
+348 
-361 YDVAF
+361 
-366 DANANGDTV
+366 
-375 TRMPSTQKV
+375 
-384 PETTTASLPTIT
+384 

-423 SSNITLYAHWNA
+423 SSNIILYAHWNA

-445 ENKETNSYDYGSSV
+445 ENKKTNSYDYGSSV

-500 MPDYDIILTAKWT
+500 MPDYDITLTAKWT

-524 KFDAATGEVTSNNP
+524 KFDAVTGEVTSNNT

-567 LPMEPGDY
+567 LPTEPGDY

-589 ANQITG
+589 ANQVTG

-602 NVPQEEEKVTYT
+602 KVPQKEEKVTYT

-619 GIAKVNGKDTT
+619 GIAKVNGKDAT

-671 NAVDP
+671 NAVEP

-737 ICTLPTGTAIP
+737 ICALPTGTAIP

-753 LAELVWNNAGK
+753 LAALVWNNAGK

-772 ANATETDKAITWAVE
+772 ANATETDKAIAWAVE

-795 NNGETYEATDPVSR
+795 SNGETYEATDPVSR

>member
-1 MHGILQIGIITFFCH
+1 
-16 SLYVVF
+16 
-22 LRHSSMKARKSM
+22 M

-56 VAAPTNEI
+56 VAAAPIKFTN
-64 IQGNLKYTV
+64 GNLKYTV
-73 NNYTVNDGG
+73 NADG
-82 ESVTVSGI
+82 ESVTVSG
-90 SESTSEKPTHLTIE
+90 TLRNPTQLNIE
-104 SSISSNGKNYTVT
+104 SSILYNGTNYTVT
-117 EIGNWAFEEWNTL
+117 KIATWAFYDARNTL
-130 TEVTLPHTVE
+130 TEVTLPNTVDE
-140 IIGFQAFFNCS
+140 IEYQAFFNCS
-151 NLTNVTIPEGVRK
+151 NLTKVIIPEGVRK
-164 IGQIAFNGCSQLTS
+164 IGQAAFYGCSQLTS
-178 ITIPGTIEVM
+178 ITIPSTITNM
-188 TMAFSGNTALSHVT
+188 DTAFSGNTALSHVT
-202 LTNGISEIS
+202 LTNGISKIS
-211 SSAFEGCTGLTEV
+211 SSAFKGCTGLTEIKV
-224 EIPASVNEIRQDAF
+224 PISVNEICSDAF
-238 NGCTNLSDVKYNGHK
+238 NGCTSLTSVTLEKNINIINSNAFKDCTELNDVKYNGYK
-253 TDWDK
+253 TDWEK
-258 VTVKTGNDTLTSK
+258 VRVNNAGNDTLTSK
-271 VQYLCDINFDL
+271 VQYLCDISFDL
-282 DGGTVN
+282 NGGTIN
-288 GSDTMATQTV
+288 GSGTMDKQTV
-298 YSNEKLGTAKC
+298 YSNEKLGTASV
-309 YQNDQTFKIPI
+309 
-320 APQKEG
+320 
-326 YTFLGWYQQDATAPT
+326 PT
-341 DPAEYVA
+341 
-348 SDNVTFTAKWSQI
+348 T
-361 YDVAF
+361 
-366 DANANGDTV
+366 
-375 TRMPSTQKV
+375 
-384 PETTTASLPTIT
+384 T

-423 SSNITLYAHWNA
+423 SSNIILYAHWNA

-445 ENKETNSYDYGSSV
+445 ENKKTNSYDYGSSV

-500 MPDYDIILTAKWT
+500 MPDYDITLTAKWT

-524 KFDAATGEVTSNNP
+524 KFDAVTGEVTSNST

-553 KGNEVPGEKLNDRG
+553 KGNEVPGEKLNARG
-567 LPMEPGDY
+567 LPTEPGDY

-581 KETEKTAP
+581 KETENTAP

-602 NVPQEEEKVTYT
+602 NVPQKEEKVTYT

-619 GIAKVNGKDTT
+619 GIAKVNGKDAT
-630 INDNGDITI
+630 INNNGDITI

-671 NAVDP
+671 NAVEP

-737 ICTLPTGTAIP
+737 ICALPTGTAIP

-772 ANATETDKAITWAVE
+772 ANATETDKAIAWAVE

-809 TEVIKAWNQVQAFKK
+809 TEVIKAWNQVQTFKK

>member
-1 MHGILQIGIITFFCH
+1 
-16 SLYVVF
+16 
-22 LRHSSMKARKSM
+22 M

-56 VAAPTNEI
+56 VAAPSNKITKGDLI
-64 IQGNLKYTV
+64 YTV
-73 NNYTVNDGG
+73 NADGKSATVYG
-82 ESVTVSGI
+82 TSGD
-90 SESTSEKPTHLTIE
+90 PTKLTIE
-104 SSISSNGKNYTVT
+104 SSISDKDKNYTVT
-117 EIGNWAFEEWNTL
+117 KIRTWAFNKCNSL
-130 TEVTLPHTVE
+130 TEVTIPNTVIE
-140 IIGFQAFFNCS
+140 IDYQAFYYCP
-151 NLTNVTIPEGVRK
+151 NLKKVTIHEGVK
-164 IGQIAFNGCSQLTS
+164 TIGPTAFIGCTQLTS
-178 ITIPGTIEVM
+178 ITIPGTITDM
-188 TMAFSGNTALSHVT
+188 DQAFSGNSALSHVT
-202 LTNGISEIS
+202 LRNGISYIS
-211 SSAFEGCTGLTEV
+211 NMAFKGCTGLTEIKV
-224 EIPASVNEIRQDAF
+224 PISVVQICPGAF
-238 NGCTNLSDVKYNGHK
+238 NGCTNLKRVLLEKNIEKININAFKDCTELNDVKYNGYK

-258 VTVKTGNDTLTSK
+258 VTVNKTGNDTLTRK

-282 DGGTVN
+282 NGGTIN

-309 YQNDQTFKIPI
+309 YPNDQPFVVPSD
-320 APQKEG
+320 PVREG
-326 YTFLGWYQQDATAPT
+326 YTFLGWY
-341 DPAEYVA
+341 
-348 SDNVTFTAKWSQI
+348 
-361 YDVAF
+361 
-366 DANANGDTV
+366 
-375 TRMPSTQKV
+375 
-384 PETTTASLPTIT
+384 
-396 PQRTGY
+396 
-402 DFDGWYTQAEGGTK
+402 TQAEGGIK

-500 MPDYDIILTAKWT
+500 MPDYDITLTAKWT

-524 KFDAATGEVTSNNP
+524 KFDAATGEVTSNNAK
-538 QVNADDIINRKFYDD
+538 VNADDIINRKFYDD

-567 LPMEPGDY
+567 LPTEPGDY

-581 KETEKTAP
+581 RETEKTAP
-589 ANQITG
+589 ANQVTG

-737 ICTLPTGTAIP
+737 ICALPTGTAIP

-772 ANATETDKAITWAVE
+772 ANATETDKAIAWAVE

>member
-1 MHGILQIGIITFFCH
+1 
-16 SLYVVF
+16 
-22 LRHSSMKARKSM
+22 M

-56 VAAPTNEI
+56 VAAAPIKFTY
-64 IQGNLKYTV
+64 GNLKYTV
-73 NNYTVNDGG
+73 NADG
-82 ESVTVSGI
+82 ESVTVSG
-90 SESTSEKPTHLTIE
+90 TLRNPTQLNIE
-104 SSISSNGKNYTVT
+104 SSILYNGTNYTVT
-117 EIGNWAFEEWNTL
+117 KIATWAFYDARNTL
-130 TEVTLPHTVE
+130 TEVTLPNTVDE
-140 IIGFQAFFNCS
+140 IGYQAFFKCS
-151 NLTNVTIPEGVRK
+151 NLTNVTIPEGVKK
-164 IGQIAFNGCSQLTS
+164 IGQAAFYGCSQLTS
-178 ITIPGTIEVM
+178 ITIPSTITDM
-188 TMAFSGNTALSHVT
+188 DTAFSGNTALSHVT
-202 LTNGISEIS
+202 LTNGISKIS
-211 SSAFEGCTGLTEV
+211 SNAFERCTGLTEV
-224 EIPASVNEIRQDAF
+224 EIPASVDQICPFAF
-238 NGCTNLSDVKYNGHK
+238 NGCTNLKRVLLEKNIKTINVNAFKDCTNLSDVKYNGYK
-253 TDWDK
+253 TDWDR
-258 VTVKTGNDTLTSK
+258 VTVNTTGNDTLTSK

-282 DGGTVN
+282 NGGTIN

-298 YSNEKLGTAKC
+298 YSNEKLGTA
-309 YQNDQTFKIPI
+309 NV
-320 APQKEG
+320 
-326 YTFLGWYQQDATAPT
+326 PT
-341 DPAEYVA
+341 TP
-348 SDNVTFTAKWSQI
+348 
-361 YDVAF
+361 
-366 DANANGDTV
+366 
-375 TRMPSTQKV
+375 
-384 PETTTASLPTIT
+384 

-423 SSNITLYAHWNA
+423 SSNIILYAHWNA

-445 ENKETNSYDYGSSV
+445 ENKKTNSYDYGSSV

-500 MPDYDIILTAKWT
+500 MPDYDITLTAKWT

-524 KFDAATGEVTSNNP
+524 KFDAVTGEVTSNNT

-567 LPMEPGDY
+567 LPTEPGDY

-581 KETEKTAP
+581 KETENTAP

-602 NVPQEEEKVTYT
+602 NVPQKEEKVTYT

-619 GIAKVNGKDTT
+619 GIAKVNGKDAT

-671 NAVDP
+671 NAVEP

-737 ICTLPTGTAIP
+737 ICALPTGTAIP

-753 LAELVWNNAGK
+753 LAALVWNNAGK

-772 ANATETDKAITWAVE
+772 ANATETDKAIAWAVE

-795 NNGETYEATDPVSR
+795 SNGETYEATDPVSR

>member
-1 MHGILQIGIITFFCH
+1 
-16 SLYVVF
+16 
-22 LRHSSMKARKSM
+22 M

-45 SITLTFLPIGA
+45 SITLTFLPMGA
-56 VAAPTNEI
+56 VAAAPIKFTD
-64 IQGNLKYTV
+64 GNLRYTV
-73 NNYTVNDGG
+73 NADGK
-82 ESVTVSGI
+82 SVTVSG
-90 SESTSEKPTHLTIE
+90 TSGSPTQLTIE
-104 SSISSNGKNYTVT
+104 SSISYKDKNYTVT
-117 EIGNWAFEEWNTL
+117 KIAMWAFNKCNSL
-130 TEVTLPHTVE
+130 TEVTIPNTVIE
-140 IIGFQAFFNCS
+140 IDYQAFYYCP
-151 NLTNVTIPEGVRK
+151 NLKKVTIHEGVK
-164 IGQIAFNGCSQLTS
+164 TIGQTAFIGCTQLTS
-178 ITIPGTIEVM
+178 ITIPSTITDM
-188 TMAFSGNTALSHVT
+188 DQAFSGNTALSHVT
-202 LTNGISEIS
+202 LTNGISNIS
-211 SSAFEGCTGLTEV
+211 NMAFKGCTGLAEIKVPISV
-224 EIPASVNEIRQDAF
+224 EQICPGAF
-238 NGCTNLSDVKYNGHK
+238 NGCTNLKRVLLEKNIKTINVNAFKDCTNLSDVKYNGYK

-258 VTVKTGNDTLTSK
+258 VTVNTTGNDTLTNK

-282 DGGTVN
+282 NGGTIN
-288 GSDTMATQTV
+288 GSGTMDKQTV
-298 YSNEKLGTAKC
+298 YSNEKLGTA
-309 YQNDQTFKIPI
+309 NV
-320 APQKEG
+320 
-326 YTFLGWYQQDATAPT
+326 PT
-341 DPAEYVA
+341 TP
-348 SDNVTFTAKWSQI
+348 
-361 YDVAF
+361 
-366 DANANGDTV
+366 
-375 TRMPSTQKV
+375 
-384 PETTTASLPTIT
+384 

-423 SSNITLYAHWNA
+423 SSNIILYAHWNA

-479 PDGETAP
+479 PDGEIAP

-500 MPDYDIILTAKWT
+500 MPDYDITLTAKWT

-524 KFDAATGEVTSNNP
+524 KFDAVTGEVTSNNT

-553 KGNEVPGEKLNDRG
+553 KGNEVPGEKLNDCG
-567 LPMEPGDY
+567 LPTEPGDY

-602 NVPQEEEKVTYT
+602 NVPQKEEKVTYT

-671 NAVDP
+671 NAVEP

-737 ICTLPTGTAIP
+737 ICALPTGTAIP

-772 ANATETDKAITWAVE
+772 ANATETDKAIAWAVE

>member
-22 LRHSSMKARKSM
+22 LRHQSMKAGKSM

-56 VAAPTNEI
+56 VAAAPIKFTDR
-64 IQGNLKYTV
+64 NLKYTV
-73 NNYTVNDGG
+73 NADG
-82 ESVTVSGI
+82 ESVTVSG
-90 SESTSEKPTHLTIE
+90 TSGKPKQLTIE
-104 SSISSNGKNYTVT
+104 SSISDGNGKSYTVT
-117 EIGNWAFEEWNTL
+117 KIGMGAFNSTL
-130 TEVTLPHTVE
+130 EEVTLPPTLDE
-140 IIGFQAFFNCS
+140 IEDSAFFKCS
-151 NLTNVTIPEGVRK
+151 SLTEITIPEGVTK
-164 IGQIAFNGCSQLTS
+164 IGTNAFYGCSQLTS
-178 ITIPGTIEVM
+178 ITIPSTIKNM
-188 TMAFSGNTALSHVT
+188 DTAFPSNPKLSQVT
-202 LTNGISEIS
+202 LTNGIYRIS
-211 SSAFEGCTGLTEV
+211 SSAFKDCTGLTEIKIPTSV
-224 EIPASVNEIRQDAF
+224 YEICSDAF
-238 NGCTNLSDVKYNGHK
+238 NGCTGLTSVTLEKGINIINRNAFKDCTNLNDVKYNGHK
-253 TDWDK
+253 TDWEN
-258 VTVKTGNDTLTSK
+258 VRVNIAGNDTLTSK

-282 DGGTVN
+282 NGGTIN
-288 GSDTMATQTV
+288 GSNTVNKQTV

-309 YQNDQTFKIPI
+309 YPNGQPFVVPSDPVR
-320 APQKEG
+320 EG
-326 YTFLGWYQQDATAPT
+326 YTFL
-341 DPAEYVA
+341 
-348 SDNVTFTAKWSQI
+348 
-361 YDVAF
+361 
-366 DANANGDTV
+366 
-375 TRMPSTQKV
+375 
-384 PETTTASLPTIT
+384 
-396 PQRTGY
+396 
-402 DFDGWYTQAEGGTK
+402 GWYTQAEGGTK

-423 SSNITLYAHWNA
+423 SSNIILYAHWNA

-567 LPMEPGDY
+567 LPTEPGDY

-581 KETEKTAP
+581 KETENTAP
-589 ANQITG
+589 ANQVTG

-602 NVPQEEEKVTYT
+602 NVPQKEEKVTYT

-630 INDNGDITI
+630 INGNGDITI

-671 NAVDP
+671 NAVEP

-737 ICTLPTGTAIP
+737 ICALPTGTAIP

-753 LAELVWNNAGK
+753 LA
-764 PEPAAVLN
+764 EPAAVLN
-772 ANATETDKAITWAVE
+772 ANATETDKAIAWAVE

-795 NNGETYEATDPVSR
+795 NNGETYEATDPVNR

>member
-22 LRHSSMKARKSM
+22 LRHQYMKAGKSM

-56 VAAPTNEI
+56 VAATPI
-64 IQGNLKYTV
+64 KIGNLKYTV
-73 NNYTVNDGG
+73 NADG
-82 ESVTVSGI
+82 ESVTVSG
-90 SESTSEKPTHLTIE
+90 TSGNPTQLNIE
-104 SSISSNGKNYTVT
+104 SSISSNGRNYTVT
-117 EIGNWAFEEWNTL
+117 EIATWAFNKCNTL
-130 TEVTLPHTVE
+130 TEVTLPNTVDE
-140 IIGFQAFFNCS
+140 IGYQAFFNCS
-151 NLTNVTIPEGVRK
+151 NLTNVTIPEGVTK
-164 IGQIAFNGCSQLTS
+164 IGQAAFYGCSQLTS
-178 ITIPGTIEVM
+178 ITIPSTITDM
-188 TMAFSGNTALSHVT
+188 DTAFSGNTALSQVT
-202 LTNGISEIS
+202 LTNGIPKIS
-211 SSAFEGCTGLTEV
+211 SHAFERCTELR
-224 EIPASVNEIRQDAF
+224 EIKVPISVDEICPFAF
-238 NGCTNLSDVKYNGHK
+238 NGCTNLKSVLLEKNINIINSNAFKDCTELNDVKYNGYK
-253 TDWDK
+253 ADWDK
-258 VTVKTGNDTLTSK
+258 VTVNKTGNDTLTRK

-282 DGGTVN
+282 NGGTIN
-288 GSDTMATQTV
+288 GSSTMATQTV

-309 YQNDQTFKIPI
+309 YPNGQPFVVPTDPVR
-320 APQKEG
+320 EG
-326 YTFLGWYQQDATAPT
+326 YTFL
-341 DPAEYVA
+341 
-348 SDNVTFTAKWSQI
+348 
-361 YDVAF
+361 
-366 DANANGDTV
+366 
-375 TRMPSTQKV
+375 
-384 PETTTASLPTIT
+384 
-396 PQRTGY
+396 
-402 DFDGWYTQAEGGTK
+402 GWYTQAEGGTK

-500 MPDYDIILTAKWT
+500 MPDYDITLTAKWT

-524 KFDAATGEVTSNNP
+524 KFDAATGEVTSNNT

-567 LPMEPGDY
+567 LPTEPGDY

-581 KETEKTAP
+581 KETENTAP

-737 ICTLPTGTAIP
+737 ICALPTGTAIP

-772 ANATETDKAITWAVE
+772 ANATETDKAIAWAVE

>member
-1 MHGILQIGIITFFCH
+1 MDQ
-16 SLYVVF
+16 
-22 LRHSSMKARKSM
+22 
-34 KKRFVSLLVAL
+34 
-45 SITLTFLPIGA
+45 
-56 VAAPTNEI
+56 
-64 IQGNLKYTV
+64 
-73 NNYTVNDGG
+73 
-82 ESVTVSGI
+82 
-90 SESTSEKPTHLTIE
+90 
-104 SSISSNGKNYTVT
+104 
-117 EIGNWAFEEWNTL
+117 
-130 TEVTLPHTVE
+130 
-140 IIGFQAFFNCS
+140 
-151 NLTNVTIPEGVRK
+151 
-164 IGQIAFNGCSQLTS
+164 
-178 ITIPGTIEVM
+178 
-188 TMAFSGNTALSHVT
+188 AFSGNTALSHVT
-202 LTNGISEIS
+202 LTNGISKIS
-211 SSAFEGCTGLTEV
+211 SNAFERCTGLTEV
-224 EIPASVNEIRQDAF
+224 EIPASVDQICPFAF
-238 NGCTNLSDVKYNGHK
+238 NGCTNLKRVLLEKNIKTINVNAFKDCTNLSDVKYNGYK
-253 TDWDK
+253 TDWDR
-258 VTVKTGNDTLTSK
+258 VTVNTTGNDTLTSK
-271 VQYLCDINFDL
+271 VRYLCDINFDL
-282 DGGTVN
+282 NGGTIN
-288 GSDTMATQTV
+288 GSGTMDKQTV
-298 YSNEKLGTAKC
+298 YSNEKLGTASV
-309 YQNDQTFKIPI
+309 
-320 APQKEG
+320 
-326 YTFLGWYQQDATAPT
+326 PT
-341 DPAEYVA
+341 TP
-348 SDNVTFTAKWSQI
+348 
-361 YDVAF
+361 
-366 DANANGDTV
+366 
-375 TRMPSTQKV
+375 
-384 PETTTASLPTIT
+384 

-423 SSNITLYAHWNA
+423 SSNIILYAHWNA

-445 ENKETNSYDYGSSV
+445 ENKKTNSYDYGSSV

-491 DENGNYSFS
+491 DENGKYSFS
-500 MPDYDIILTAKWT
+500 MPDYDITLTAKWT

-524 KFDAATGEVTSNNP
+524 KFDAVTGEVTSNNT

-567 LPMEPGDY
+567 LPTEPGDY

-581 KETEKTAP
+581 KETENTAP

-602 NVPQEEEKVTYT
+602 NVPQKEEKVTYT

-619 GIAKVNGKDTT
+619 GIAKVNGKDAT
-630 INDNGDITI
+630 INDYGDITI

-671 NAVDP
+671 NAVEP

-737 ICTLPTGTAIP
+737 ICALPTGTAIP

-753 LAELVWNNAGK
+753 LAALVWNNAGK

-772 ANATETDKAITWAVE
+772 ANATETDKAIAWAVE

>member
-22 LRHSSMKARKSM
+22 LRHQSMKAGKSM

-56 VAAPTNEI
+56 VAATPITR
-64 IQGNLKYTV
+64 GNLKYTV
-73 NNYTVNDGG
+73 NADGQ
-82 ESVTVSGI
+82 SVTVSG
-90 SESTSEKPTHLTIE
+90 TSGSPKQLTIE
-104 SSISSNGKNYTVT
+104 SSISDNGTNYTVT
-117 EIGNWAFEEWNTL
+117 KIAMWAFYNARNTL
-130 TEVTLPHTVE
+130 TEVTLPNTVDE
-140 IIGFQAFFNCS
+140 IGYQAFFNCS
-151 NLTNVTIPEGVRK
+151 KLTNVTIPEGVIK
-164 IGQIAFNGCSQLTS
+164 IGQAAFYGCSQLTS
-178 ITIPGTIEVM
+178 ITIPSTITDM
-188 TMAFSGNTALSHVT
+188 DQAFSGNTALSHVT
-202 LTNGISEIS
+202 LTNGISNIS
-211 SSAFEGCTGLTEV
+211 NMAFKGCTGLTEIKV
-224 EIPASVNEIRQDAF
+224 PESVGQIGPNAF
-238 NGCTNLSDVKYNGHK
+238 NGCTNLKSVLLEKNIKTININAFKDCTNLSDVKYNGHK

-258 VTVKTGNDTLTSK
+258 VTVDTTGNDTLTSK

-282 DGGTVN
+282 NGGTIN

-298 YSNEKLGTAKC
+298 YSNEELGTAKC
-309 YQNDQTFKIPI
+309 YPNDQPFVVPTDPVR
-320 APQKEG
+320 EG
-326 YTFLGWYQQDATAPT
+326 YTFL
-341 DPAEYVA
+341 
-348 SDNVTFTAKWSQI
+348 
-361 YDVAF
+361 
-366 DANANGDTV
+366 
-375 TRMPSTQKV
+375 
-384 PETTTASLPTIT
+384 
-396 PQRTGY
+396 
-402 DFDGWYTQAEGGTK
+402 GWYTQAEGGTK

-445 ENKETNSYDYGSSV
+445 ENKKTNLYDYGSSV

-500 MPDYDIILTAKWT
+500 MPDYDITLTAKWT
-513 QKDVIDPDVDL
+513 QKNVIDPDVDL
-524 KFDAATGEVTSNNP
+524 KFDAVTGEVTSNTANI
-538 QVNADDIINRKFYDD
+538 NADDIINKKFYDE
-553 KGNEVPGEKLNDRG
+553 KGNEVPSEKLNDRG
-567 LPMEPGDY
+567 LPTEPGDY

-581 KETEKTAP
+581 KETENTAP
-589 ANQITG
+589 ANQVTG
-595 NQIKWSY
+595 HQIKWSY
-602 NVPQEEEKVTYT
+602 NVPQKEEKVTYT

-681 TFTMPGENVIIEAM
+681 TFTMPGENLIIEAM

-737 ICTLPTGTAIP
+737 ICALPTGTAIP

>member
-22 LRHSSMKARKSM
+22 LRHQSMKAGKSM

-56 VAAPTNEI
+56 VAATPI
-64 IQGNLKYTV
+64 RIGNLKYTV
-73 NNYTVNDGG
+73 NADG
-82 ESVTVSGI
+82 ESVTVSG
-90 SESTSEKPTHLTIE
+90 TSGNPTQLNIE
-104 SSISSNGKNYTVT
+104 SSISSNGRNYTVT
-117 EIGNWAFEEWNTL
+117 EIATWAFNKCNTL
-130 TEVTLPHTVE
+130 TEVTLPNTVDE
-140 IIGFQAFFNCS
+140 IGYQAFFNCS
-151 NLTNVTIPEGVRK
+151 NLTNVTIPEGVTK
-164 IGQIAFNGCSQLTS
+164 IGQAAFYGCSQLTS
-178 ITIPGTIEVM
+178 ITIPSTITDM
-188 TMAFSGNTALSHVT
+188 DTAFSGNTALSQVT
-202 LTNGISEIS
+202 LTNGIPKIS
-211 SSAFEGCTGLTEV
+211 SHDFERCTELREIKVPISVDEICPFAFNGCTGLT
-224 EIPASVNEIRQDAF
+224 SVTLEKGINIINSNAF
-238 NGCTNLSDVKYNGHK
+238 KDCTELNDVKYNGYK
-253 TDWDK
+253 TDWEK
-258 VTVKTGNDTLTSK
+258 VRVNNAGNDTLTSK

-282 DGGTVN
+282 DGGTIN

-309 YQNDQTFKIPI
+309 YPNDQPFVVPTDPVR
-320 APQKEG
+320 EG
-326 YTFLGWYQQDATAPT
+326 YTFLGWY
-341 DPAEYVA
+341 
-348 SDNVTFTAKWSQI
+348 
-361 YDVAF
+361 
-366 DANANGDTV
+366 
-375 TRMPSTQKV
+375 
-384 PETTTASLPTIT
+384 
-396 PQRTGY
+396 
-402 DFDGWYTQAEGGTK
+402 TQAEGGIK

-524 KFDAATGEVTSNNP
+524 KFDAVTGEVTSNNAK
-538 QVNADDIINRKFYDD
+538 VNADDIINKKFYDD

-567 LPMEPGDY
+567 LPTEPGDY

-581 KETEKTAP
+581 KETENTAP
-589 ANQITG
+589 ANQVTG

-602 NVPQEEEKVTYT
+602 NVPQKEEKVTYT

-737 ICTLPTGTAIP
+737 ICALPTGTAIP

-772 ANATETDKAITWAVE
+772 ANATETDKAIAWAVE

>member
-22 LRHSSMKARKSM
+22 LRHQSMKAGKSM

-56 VAAPTNEI
+56 VAATKI
-64 IQGNLKYTV
+64 TKGNLKYTV
-73 NNYTVNDGG
+73 NADG
-82 ESVTVSGI
+82 ESVTVSG
-90 SESTSEKPTHLTIE
+90 TSGKPTQLNIE
-104 SSISSNGKNYTVT
+104 SSILDDNGKSYTVT
-117 EIGNWAFEEWNTL
+117 KIGMGAFNSTL
-130 TEVTLPHTVE
+130 EEVTLPPTLDE
-140 IIGFQAFFNCS
+140 IEDSAFFKCS
-151 NLTNVTIPEGVRK
+151 SLTEITIPEGVTK
-164 IGQIAFNGCSQLTS
+164 IGTNAFYGCSQLTS
-178 ITIPGTIEVM
+178 ITIPSTIKNM
-188 TMAFSGNTALSHVT
+188 DTAFPSNPKLSQVT
-202 LTNGISEIS
+202 LTNGIYRIS
-211 SSAFEGCTGLTEV
+211 SSAFKDCTGLTEIKIPTSV
-224 EIPASVNEIRQDAF
+224 YEICSDAF
-238 NGCTNLSDVKYNGHK
+238 NGCTGLTSVTLEKGINIINRNAFKDCTNLNDVKYNGHK
-253 TDWDK
+253 TDWEN
-258 VTVKTGNDTLTSK
+258 VRVNIAGNDTLTSK

-282 DGGTVN
+282 NGGTIN
-288 GSDTMATQTV
+288 GSNTVNKQTV

-309 YQNDQTFKIPI
+309 YPNGQPFVVPTDPVR
-320 APQKEG
+320 EG
-326 YTFLGWYQQDATAPT
+326 YTFL
-341 DPAEYVA
+341 
-348 SDNVTFTAKWSQI
+348 
-361 YDVAF
+361 
-366 DANANGDTV
+366 
-375 TRMPSTQKV
+375 
-384 PETTTASLPTIT
+384 
-396 PQRTGY
+396 
-402 DFDGWYTQAEGGTK
+402 GWYTQAEGGTK

-500 MPDYDIILTAKWT
+500 MPDYDITLTAKWT

-524 KFDAATGEVTSNNP
+524 KFDAATGEVTSNNT

-567 LPMEPGDY
+567 LPTEPGDY

-581 KETEKTAP
+581 KETENTAP
-589 ANQITG
+589 ANQVTG

-602 NVPQEEEKVTYT
+602 NVPQKEEKVTYT

-737 ICTLPTGTAIP
+737 ICALPTGTAIP

-753 LAELVWNNAGK
+753 LAELVWNNVGK

-772 ANATETDKAITWAVE
+772 ANATETDKAIAWAVE

>member
-1 MHGILQIGIITFFCH
+1 
-16 SLYVVF
+16 
-22 LRHSSMKARKSM
+22 M
-34 KKRFVSLLVAL
+34 KKRLVSLLLAF
-45 SITLTFLPIGA
+45 SMMLTFLPVGA
-56 VAAPTNEI
+56 MAADTI
-64 IQGNLKYTV
+64 TQGNLKYTI
-73 NNYTVNDGG
+73 NPDGK
-82 ESVTVSGI
+82 SVTVSGV
-90 SESTSEKPTHLTIE
+90 SGSPEKLTID
-104 SSISSNGKNYTVT
+104 SSIEYNNTTYPVT
-117 EIGNWAFEEWNTL
+117 EIEMWAFYNCKTL
-130 TEVTLPHTVE
+130 TEVTLPHTVDE
-140 IIGFQAFFNCS
+140 IGYQAFFNCS
-151 NLTNVTIPEGVRK
+151 NLTKVTIPEGVTK
-164 IGQIAFNGCSQLTS
+164 IGQAAFYGCSQLTS
-178 ITIPGTIEVM
+178 ITIPSTIKNMDE
-188 TMAFSGNTALSHVT
+188 AFSGNTALSHVT
-202 LTNGISEIS
+202 LTEGISKIS
-211 SSAFEGCTGLTEV
+211 SMAFKGCTGLTEIKV
-224 EIPASVNEIRQDAF
+224 PMSVDQICPNAF
-238 NGCTNLSDVKYNGHK
+238 NGCTGLTSVTLEKGIRTININAFKNCKNLSDVKYNGYK
-253 TDWDK
+253 TDWEK
-258 VTVKTGNDTLTSK
+258 VTVNTTGNDTLTSK

-282 DGGTVN
+282 NGGTVN
-288 GSDTMATQTV
+288 GSSTVEKQTV
-298 YSNEKLGTAKC
+298 YSKDQLATAKC
-309 YQNDQTFKIPI
+309 YQNGQPFVVPSDPVR
-320 APQKEG
+320 EG
-326 YTFLGWYQQDATAPT
+326 YTFL
-341 DPAEYVA
+341 
-348 SDNVTFTAKWSQI
+348 
-361 YDVAF
+361 
-366 DANANGDTV
+366 
-375 TRMPSTQKV
+375 
-384 PETTTASLPTIT
+384 
-396 PQRTGY
+396 
-402 DFDGWYTQAEGGTK
+402 GWYTQAEGGTK

-445 ENKETNSYDYGSSV
+445 ENKKTNSYDYGSYV

-500 MPDYDIILTAKWT
+500 MPDYDITLTAKWT

-524 KFDAATGEVTSNNP
+524 KFDAVTGEVTSNNT

-567 LPMEPGDY
+567 LPTEPGDY

-581 KETEKTAP
+581 KETENTAP
-589 ANQITG
+589 ANQVTG

-602 NVPQEEEKVTYT
+602 NVPQKEEKVTYT

-619 GIAKVNGKDTT
+619 GIAKVNGKDAT

-671 NAVDP
+671 NAVEP

-737 ICTLPTGTAIP
+737 ICALPTGTAIP

-772 ANATETDKAITWAVE
+772 ANATETDKAIAWAVE

>member
-1 MHGILQIGIITFFCH
+1 
-16 SLYVVF
+16 
-22 LRHSSMKARKSM
+22 M
-34 KKRFVSLLVAL
+34 KKRLVSLLLAF
-45 SITLTFLPIGA
+45 SMMLTFLPVGA
-56 VAAPTNEI
+56 MAATTI
-64 IQGNLKYTV
+64 TQGNLKYTI
-73 NNYTVNDGG
+73 NPDGK
-82 ESVTVSGI
+82 SVTVSGKKG
-90 SESTSEKPTHLTIE
+90 SPTELTIE
-104 SSISSNGKNYTVT
+104 SSISDDNDISYTVT
-117 EIGNWAFEEWNTL
+117 KIADMVFASCSSLTQVTIPSTVKEIGY
-130 TEVTLPHTVE
+130 
-140 IIGFQAFFNCS
+140 QAFWGCS
-151 NLTNVTIPEGVRK
+151 NLVKVTIPEGVTT
-164 IGQIAFNGCSQLTS
+164 IGQTAFTKCTQLTS
-178 ITIPGTIEVM
+178 ITIPSTITNMEW
-188 TMAFSGNTALSHVT
+188 AFSGDPALSQVT
-202 LTNGISEIS
+202 LTNGIPRIS
-211 SSAFEGCTGLTEV
+211 SYAFSGCTSLTQV
-224 EIPASVNEIRQDAF
+224 KIPASVDEVCPSAF
-238 NGCTNLSDVKYNGHK
+238 NGCTNLKSVTLEKGIRIININAFNNCSKLTDVKYNGYK
-253 TDWDK
+253 TDWEK
-258 VTVKTGNDTLTSK
+258 VRVNTTGNDTLTSK

-282 DGGTVN
+282 DGGTIN

-298 YSNEKLGTAKC
+298 YSNEELGTAKC
-309 YQNDQTFKIPI
+309 YPNDQPFVVPTDPVR
-320 APQKEG
+320 EG
-326 YTFLGWYQQDATAPT
+326 YTFL
-341 DPAEYVA
+341 
-348 SDNVTFTAKWSQI
+348 
-361 YDVAF
+361 
-366 DANANGDTV
+366 
-375 TRMPSTQKV
+375 
-384 PETTTASLPTIT
+384 
-396 PQRTGY
+396 
-402 DFDGWYTQAEGGTK
+402 GWYTQAEGGTK

-445 ENKETNSYDYGSSV
+445 ENKKTDSYDYGSSV

-500 MPDYDIILTAKWT
+500 MPDYDITLTAKWT

-524 KFDAATGEVTSNNP
+524 KFDAATGEVISNNAK
-538 QVNADDIINRKFYDD
+538 VNADDIINRKFYDD

-567 LPMEPGDY
+567 LPTEPGDY

-581 KETEKTAP
+581 KETKNTAP
-589 ANQITG
+589 ANQVTG

-772 ANATETDKAITWAVE
+772 ANATETDKAIAWAVE

-809 TEVIKAWNQVQAFKK
+809 TEVIKAWNQVQAKSNSYRNEKNK

>member
-1 MHGILQIGIITFFCH
+1 
-16 SLYVVF
+16 
-22 LRHSSMKARKSM
+22 M

-45 SITLTFLPIGA
+45 SITLTFLPMGA
-56 VAAPTNEI
+56 VAATKI
-64 IQGNLKYTV
+64 TKGNLKYTV
-73 NNYTVNDGG
+73 NADGK
-82 ESVTVSGI
+82 SVTVSG
-90 SESTSEKPTHLTIE
+90 TSGKPTQLTIE
-104 SSISSNGKNYTVT
+104 SSISDKDTNYTVT
-117 EIGNWAFEEWNTL
+117 KIATWAFNACNTL
-130 TEVTLPHTVE
+130 TEVTLPNTVDE
-140 IIGFQAFFNCS
+140 IGYQAFFKCS
-151 NLTNVTIPEGVRK
+151 NLTKVIIPEGVTK
-164 IGQIAFNGCSQLTS
+164 IGQAAFYGCSQLTS
-178 ITIPGTIEVM
+178 ITIPSTITNM
-188 TMAFSGNTALSHVT
+188 DTAFSGNTALSHVT
-202 LTNGISEIS
+202 LTNGISKIS
-211 SSAFEGCTGLTEV
+211 SNAFERCTGLTEV
-224 EIPASVNEIRQDAF
+224 EIPASVDQICPFAF
-238 NGCTNLSDVKYNGHK
+238 NGCTNLKRVLLEKNIKTINVNAFKDCTNLSDVKYNGYK
-253 TDWDK
+253 TDWDR
-258 VTVKTGNDTLTSK
+258 VTVNTTGNDTLTSK
-271 VQYLCDINFDL
+271 VQYLCDITFDL
-282 DGGTVN
+282 NGGTIN

-298 YSNEKLGTAKC
+298 YSNEKLGTASV
-309 YQNDQTFKIPI
+309 
-320 APQKEG
+320 
-326 YTFLGWYQQDATAPT
+326 PT
-341 DPAEYVA
+341 TP
-348 SDNVTFTAKWSQI
+348 
-361 YDVAF
+361 
-366 DANANGDTV
+366 
-375 TRMPSTQKV
+375 
-384 PETTTASLPTIT
+384 

-423 SSNITLYAHWNA
+423 SSNIILYAHWNA
-435 HSHTVTLEND
+435 HSHTVTLKND
-445 ENKETNSYDYGSSV
+445 ENKKTNSYDYGSSV

-500 MPDYDIILTAKWT
+500 MPDYDITLTAKWT

-524 KFDAATGEVTSNNP
+524 KFDAVTGEVTSNNT

-567 LPMEPGDY
+567 LPTEPGDY

-581 KETEKTAP
+581 KETENTAP

-602 NVPQEEEKVTYT
+602 NVPQKEEKVTYT

-671 NAVDP
+671 NAVEP

-737 ICTLPTGTAIP
+737 ICALPTGTAIP

-772 ANATETDKAITWAVE
+772 ANATETDKAIAWAVE

-795 NNGETYEATDPVSR
+795 NNGGTYEATDPVSR

>member
-1 MHGILQIGIITFFCH
+1 
-16 SLYVVF
+16 
-22 LRHSSMKARKSM
+22 M

-45 SITLTFLPIGA
+45 SITLTFLPMGA
-56 VAAPTNEI
+56 VAAAPNKI
-64 IQGNLKYTV
+64 PQGNLIYTV
-73 NNYTVNDGG
+73 NADG
-82 ESVTVSGI
+82 ESVTVSG
-90 SESTSEKPTHLTIE
+90 TSGKPTQLTIG
-104 SSISSNGKNYTVT
+104 SSISEGNGKSYTVT
-117 EIGNWAFEEWNTL
+117 KIGMGAFNNVRNTL
-130 TEVTLPHTVE
+130 TEVTLPPTLDE
-140 IIGFQAFFNCS
+140 IEDSAFFKCS
-151 NLTNVTIPEGVRK
+151 SLTEITIPEGVTK
-164 IGQIAFNGCSQLTS
+164 IGTNAFYGCSQLTS
-178 ITIPGTIEVM
+178 ITIPSTIKNM
-188 TMAFSGNTALSHVT
+188 DAAFPSNPRLSQVT
-202 LTNGISEIS
+202 LTNGIYRIS
-211 SSAFEGCTGLTEV
+211 SSAFKDCTGLTEIKV
-224 EIPASVNEIRQDAF
+224 PTSVYEICSDAF
-238 NGCTNLSDVKYNGHK
+238 NGCTGLTSVTLEKGINIINRNAFKDCTELNDVKYNGYK
-253 TDWDK
+253 TDWEK
-258 VTVKTGNDTLTSK
+258 VRVNNAGNDTLTSK
-271 VQYLCDINFDL
+271 VRYLCDINFDL
-282 DGGTVN
+282 NGGTIN
-288 GSDTMATQTV
+288 GSGTMDKQTV

-309 YQNDQTFKIPI
+309 YQNDQPFVVPTDPVR
-320 APQKEG
+320 EG

-341 DPAEYVA
+341 VLAEYVA
-348 SDNVTFTAKWSQI
+348 SDNVTFTA
-361 YDVAF
+361 
-366 DANANGDTV
+366 N
-375 TRMPSTQKV
+375 
-384 PETTTASLPTIT
+384 
-396 PQRTGY
+396 
-402 DFDGWYTQAEGGTK
+402 
-416 YTFTEAV
+416 
-423 SSNITLYAHWNA
+423 
-435 HSHTVTLEND
+435 
-445 ENKETNSYDYGSSV
+445 
-459 SVPTP
+459 
-464 TKKTGYNFNHWEVTV
+464 
-479 PDGETAP
+479 
-486 SLNGP
+486 
-491 DENGNYSFS
+491 
-500 MPDYDIILTAKWT
+500 WT
-513 QKDVIDPDVDL
+513 QKDAIDPDVDL
-524 KFDAATGEVTSNNP
+524 KFDAVTGEVTSNNT

-567 LPMEPGDY
+567 LPTEPGDY

-581 KETEKTAP
+581 KETENTAP

-602 NVPQEEEKVTYT
+602 NVPQKEEKVTYT

-619 GIAKVNGKDTT
+619 GIAKVNGKDAT

-671 NAVDP
+671 NAVEP

-737 ICTLPTGTAIP
+737 ICALPTGTAIP

-753 LAELVWNNAGK
+753 LAALVWNNAGK

-772 ANATETDKAITWAVE
+772 ANATETDKAIAWAVE

>member
-1 MHGILQIGIITFFCH
+1 
-16 SLYVVF
+16 
-22 LRHSSMKARKSM
+22 M

-45 SITLTFLPIGA
+45 SITLTFLPMGA
-56 VAAPTNEI
+56 VAAAPIKFTD
-64 IQGNLKYTV
+64 GNLIYTV
-73 NNYTVNDGG
+73 NADGQ
-82 ESVTVSGI
+82 SVTVSG
-90 SESTSEKPTHLTIE
+90 TSGSPTQLTIG
-104 SSISSNGKNYTVT
+104 SSISDGNGKSYTVT
-117 EIGNWAFEEWNTL
+117 KIGMGAFNNVRNTL
-130 TEVTLPHTVE
+130 TEVTLPPTLDE
-140 IIGFQAFFNCS
+140 IEDSAFFKCS
-151 NLTNVTIPEGVRK
+151 SLTEITIPEGVTK
-164 IGQIAFNGCSQLTS
+164 IGTNAFYGCSQLTS
-178 ITIPGTIEVM
+178 ITIPSTIKNM
-188 TMAFSGNTALSHVT
+188 DAAFPSNPKLSQVT
-202 LTNGISEIS
+202 LTNGIYRIS
-211 SSAFEGCTGLTEV
+211 SSAFKDCTGLTEIKV
-224 EIPASVNEIRQDAF
+224 PTSVYEICSDAF
-238 NGCTNLSDVKYNGHK
+238 NGCTGLTSVTLEKGINIINRNAFKDCTELNDVKYNGYK
-253 TDWDK
+253 TDWEK
-258 VTVKTGNDTLTSK
+258 VRVNNAGNDTLTSK
-271 VQYLCDINFDL
+271 VRYLCDINFDL
-282 DGGTVN
+282 NGGTRN
-288 GSDTMATQTV
+288 DSGTIDKQTV
-298 YSNEKLGTAKC
+298 YSNEKLGTAS
-309 YQNDQTFKIPI
+309 
-320 APQKEG
+320 
-326 YTFLGWYQQDATAPT
+326 
-341 DPAEYVA
+341 V
-348 SDNVTFTAKWSQI
+348 
-361 YDVAF
+361 
-366 DANANGDTV
+366 
-375 TRMPSTQKV
+375 
-384 PETTTASLPTIT
+384 PTIT

-500 MPDYDIILTAKWT
+500 MPDYDITLTAKWT

-524 KFDAATGEVTSNNP
+524 KFDAVTGEVTSNNT

-567 LPMEPGDY
+567 LPTEPGDY

-581 KETEKTAP
+581 KETENTAP
-589 ANQITG
+589 ANQVTG

-602 NVPQEEEKVTYT
+602 NIPQKEEKVTYT

-619 GIAKVNGKDTT
+619 GIAKVNGKDAT

-671 NAVDP
+671 SAVEP

-737 ICTLPTGTAIP
+737 ICALPTGTAIP

-772 ANATETDKAITWAVE
+772 ANATETDKAIAWAVE
-787 NDLLKAAK
+787 NDLVKAAK
-795 NNGETYEATDPVSR
+795 SNGETYEATDPVSR

>member
-1 MHGILQIGIITFFCH
+1 
-16 SLYVVF
+16 
-22 LRHSSMKARKSM
+22 M

-45 SITLTFLPIGA
+45 SITLTFLPMGA
-56 VAAPTNEI
+56 VAAAPIKFTD
-64 IQGNLKYTV
+64 GNLKYTV
-73 NNYTVNDGG
+73 NADGQ
-82 ESVTVSGI
+82 SVTVSG
-90 SESTSEKPTHLTIE
+90 TSGSPTQLTIE
-104 SSISSNGKNYTVT
+104 SSISYKDKNYTVT
-117 EIGNWAFEEWNTL
+117 KIAMWAFNKCNSL
-130 TEVTLPHTVE
+130 TEVTIPNTVIE
-140 IIGFQAFFNCS
+140 IDYQAFYYCP
-151 NLTNVTIPEGVRK
+151 NLKKVTIHEGVK
-164 IGQIAFNGCSQLTS
+164 TIGQTAFIGCTQLTS
-178 ITIPGTIEVM
+178 ITIPSTITDM
-188 TMAFSGNTALSHVT
+188 DQAFSGNTALSHVT
-202 LTNGISEIS
+202 LTNGISNIS
-211 SSAFEGCTGLTEV
+211 NMAFKGCTGLTEIKVPISV
-224 EIPASVNEIRQDAF
+224 EQICPGAF
-238 NGCTNLSDVKYNGHK
+238 NGCTNLKSVLLEKNIKIINVNAFKDCTNLSDVKYNGYK

-258 VTVKTGNDTLTSK
+258 VTVNTTGNDTLTSK

-282 DGGTVN
+282 NGGTIN

-309 YQNDQTFKIPI
+309 YQNGQPFVVPTDPVR
-320 APQKEG
+320 EG

-341 DPAEYVA
+341 DLAEYVA
-348 SDNVTFTAKWSQI
+348 SDNVTFTA
-361 YDVAF
+361 
-366 DANANGDTV
+366 N
-375 TRMPSTQKV
+375 
-384 PETTTASLPTIT
+384 
-396 PQRTGY
+396 
-402 DFDGWYTQAEGGTK
+402 
-416 YTFTEAV
+416 
-423 SSNITLYAHWNA
+423 
-435 HSHTVTLEND
+435 
-445 ENKETNSYDYGSSV
+445 
-459 SVPTP
+459 
-464 TKKTGYNFNHWEVTV
+464 
-479 PDGETAP
+479 
-486 SLNGP
+486 
-491 DENGNYSFS
+491 
-500 MPDYDIILTAKWT
+500 WT
-513 QKDVIDPDVDL
+513 QKDAIDPDVDL
-524 KFDAATGEVTSNNP
+524 KFDAVTGEVTSNNT

-567 LPMEPGDY
+567 LPTEPGDY

-602 NVPQEEEKVTYT
+602 NVPQKEEKVTYT

-619 GIAKVNGKDTT
+619 GIAKVNGKGAT

-671 NAVDP
+671 NAVEP

-737 ICTLPTGTAIP
+737 ICALPTGTAIP

-772 ANATETDKAITWAVE
+772 ANATETDKAIAWAVE

>member
-22 LRHSSMKARKSM
+22 LRHQSMKAGKSM

-56 VAAPTNEI
+56 VAAAPIKFTDR
-64 IQGNLKYTV
+64 NLKYTV
-73 NNYTVNDGG
+73 NADG
-82 ESVTVSGI
+82 ESVTVSG
-90 SESTSEKPTHLTIE
+90 TSGKPKQLTIE
-104 SSISSNGKNYTVT
+104 SSISDGNGKSYTVT
-117 EIGNWAFEEWNTL
+117 KIGMGAFNSTL
-130 TEVTLPHTVE
+130 EEVTLPPTLDE
-140 IIGFQAFFNCS
+140 IEDSAFFKCS
-151 NLTNVTIPEGVRK
+151 SLTEITIPEGVTK
-164 IGQIAFNGCSQLTS
+164 IGTNAFYGCSQLTS
-178 ITIPGTIEVM
+178 ITIPSTIKNM
-188 TMAFSGNTALSHVT
+188 DTAFPSNPKLSQVT
-202 LTNGISEIS
+202 LTNGIYRIS
-211 SSAFEGCTGLTEV
+211 SSAFKDCTGLTEIKIPTSV
-224 EIPASVNEIRQDAF
+224 YEICSDAF
-238 NGCTNLSDVKYNGHK
+238 NGCTGLTSVTLEKGINIINRNAFKDCTNLNDVKYNGHK
-253 TDWDK
+253 TDWEN
-258 VTVKTGNDTLTSK
+258 VRVNIAGNDTLTSK

-282 DGGTVN
+282 NGGTIN
-288 GSDTMATQTV
+288 GSNTVNKQTV

-309 YQNDQTFKIPI
+309 YPNGQPFVVPSDPVR
-320 APQKEG
+320 EG
-326 YTFLGWYQQDATAPT
+326 YTFL
-341 DPAEYVA
+341 
-348 SDNVTFTAKWSQI
+348 
-361 YDVAF
+361 
-366 DANANGDTV
+366 
-375 TRMPSTQKV
+375 
-384 PETTTASLPTIT
+384 
-396 PQRTGY
+396 
-402 DFDGWYTQAEGGTK
+402 GWYTQAEGGTK

-423 SSNITLYAHWNA
+423 SSNIILYSHWNA

-567 LPMEPGDY
+567 LPTEPGDY

-581 KETEKTAP
+581 KETENTAP
-589 ANQITG
+589 ANQVTG

-602 NVPQEEEKVTYT
+602 NVPQKEEKVTYT

-630 INDNGDITI
+630 INGNGDITI

-671 NAVDP
+671 NAVEP

-737 ICTLPTGTAIP
+737 ICALPTGTAIP

-772 ANATETDKAITWAVE
+772 ANATETDKAIAWAVE

-795 NNGETYEATDPVSR
+795 NNGETYEATDPVNR